1 MESTQS
7 QPPADDQNTGG
18 VSRPFD
24 RNSILA
30 AAGLAVILVVA
41 LSLRLYGI
49 SWHEGYD
56 YTPHPDERN
65 IISLIEGLD
74 YPTLGDLGDLLD
86 AERSP
91 WNPGQ
96 FAYGSF
102 PLYLLKIAHSLIP
115 GDVYDVWTV
124 GRGISALADV
134 CVVFL
139 TYLLGARLYGR
150 RQGLLAAALVSLAV
164 IHIQLSH
171 FLTFD
176 IVLGL
181 TTIAALYFMHRVAVG
196 GSLRDSV
203 IAGVIVGLG
212 LATKVSMAPMY
223 LALAMAHLLYV
234 MPALGA
240 AEGDKNEASRRIA
253 VAFMGLLAAGCA
265 SLATFIIVQPY
276 AIIDAPRFVADVT
289 EQSEMV
295 RRIRDYPYTR
305 QYIDTAAYLY
315 HVRQLAA
322 FGLGWPLGVVA
333 WAGLLYASL
342 RGMRFYYGLA
352 YLVAGW
358 FIPMGLLLVSTG
370 IVFIAAASMIA
381 FAALVAT
388 LGVRSRESRG
398 TVLLL
403 SWVVPYLLV
412 TGAFQVKFT
421 RYLIP
426 ITPLLVL
433 FGAQMLFHLWEWAA
447 SYRRWL
453 RHVVATAMIAL
464 VAVTGLYALAYTG
477 VYQVLHTAVRSS
489 EWLNRNAPADS
500 VILMEHWEEGL
511 PDMGRYDVPRLPVY
525 ENDTPHKLDGMAA
538 DLARADYVLFYSNR
552 LYGAIT
558 RLPERYPVT
567 SAYYRLLFGGELGY
581 QLANVETTY
590 PNLAGVTLVDDT
602 YGRPGLPT
610 PKGQEPPPGLNINL
624 GYADESFSAYDH
636 PKGLV
641 FENVEQLDA
650 DTIRERVL
658 DAAGDDPF
666 GLEDLRVPTPTVPK
680 PVGLLLSED
689 DLRAQRAGG
698 TWTDIVDPDGLG
710 SRMPVVAWLVVMQL
724 MALAIL
730 PIALAV
736 FRSLPDGGY
745 LLAKLLGILV
755 VSLVAWMLAS
765 LQWMAFSFGSVLV
778 GIGAVALASCVA
790 LAFTWSSFW
799 SFFRER
805 WRVIAICELVFIAAF
820 LAFVV
825 VRMANPDLWHQWQGG
840 EKPMD
845 TAYLNAVLKSSFMP
859 PYDPWYAG
867 GYLNYYYW
875 GQFIVASFIHMTG
888 IDTAVA
894 VNLAVPM
901 FFALT
906 VGGAFS
912 VVYNLAEAARVR
924 LPRRSARSAIDDDE
938 VEDGHSH
945 DNFGKDPNAFA
956 WSPVV
961 AGVAAALFV
970 AVIGNLDGAIQSLD
984 ILLRLFATVVG
995 KLYDVIRGSES
1006 LLQVFPLSEPL
1017 GEFNFWRSSRM
1028 MPPDPPGHEITEF
1041 PFFTF
1046 LFADLHAHLM
1056 AMPFTLLVIGAAL
1069 AVVLR
1074 ARSTERVG
1082 GRLAGMGWGLA
1093 DFAQVA
1099 VLGVVVGALRPLNT
1113 WDYPTYLLL
1122 SMAAVLLAG
1131 VLRTGGVNLVV
1142 IVEAAVKGLLIIL
1155 IGFVVFLPYHVN
1167 YETAF
1172 SSIESTTNQT
1182 VLWQFLL
1189 IAGLFVFVIGS
1200 FVVNESRS
1208 WLFESG
1214 RIVWRPF
1221 SGLVAI
1227 PERAG
1232 ASGVDGAHHWW
1243 IGVVRLA
1250 LVVLG
1255 LCAIGLVVVL
1265 KLVEI
1270 TGSTTPFVFALV
1282 VLALATAIRI
1292 VFSARRDAPQTVFAL
1307 LLALTAF
1314 CVVIGV
1320 DIYRVE
1326 SDIDRQ
1332 NTVFKFYL
1340 QVWVLLALASAYM
1353 LWLLWHGRSGSL
1365 DSLPKGKKVWLGCL
1379 AVLLVCVSVYPVLG
1393 THDRLGVRFDTTVSL
1408 TLDGMAF
1415 MRDGQEYADRRGPI
1429 DLTADYEAIRWI
1441 QQNVEGSPVML
1452 EGVTPTYRWGGRVS
1466 IYTGLPNIVGWE
1478 WHQEQQRWNYRET
1491 VDQRIRQVARIY
1503 NTQSPQEAL
1512 DIMRKYDV
1520 EYVYLGK
1527 VERLYYDP
1535 TGLAKFD
1542 TGLDGALEQV
1552 YENRDVRVF
1561 RVRE

>member
-1 MESTQS
+1 MQS
-7 QPPADDQNTGG
+7 EPSVEEPSEGRA
-18 VSRPFD
+18 SRPFD
-24 RNSILA
+24 RTSILVA
-30 AAGLAVILVVA
+30 TTLVVILVVA

-49 SWHEGYD
+49 NWDEGYG
-56 YTPHPDERN
+56 YSPHPDERN
-65 IISLIEGLD
+65 ISLPDRGPGVIPRPVILAH
-74 YPTLGDLGDLLD
+74 LLD
-86 AERSP
+86 AEKSP
-91 WNPGQ
+91 WNPGR

-102 PLYLLKIAHSLIP
+102 PLYLLKIARSLIP
-115 GDVYDVWTV
+115 GDVYDVSTV

-176 IVLGL
+176 IVLGF

-196 GSLRDSV
+196 GRLRDSV

-240 AEGDKNEASRRIA
+240 AEGDRNEASRRIG

-276 AIIDAPRFVADVT
+276 AIIDASRFVTDVT

-342 RGMRFYYGLA
+342 RGMRFYYGII
-352 YLVAGW
+352 YLVVGW
-358 FIPMGLLLVSTG
+358 LIPMGLLLVSTG

-403 SWVVPYLLV
+403 SWIVPYLLV

-426 ITPLLVL
+426 VTPLLVL
-433 FGAQMLFHLWEWAA
+433 FGAQMLFHLWEWVA

-453 RHVVATAMIAL
+453 RHVVAAVMIAL
-464 VAVTGLYALAYTG
+464 VVATGLYALAYMG
-477 VYQVLHTAVRSS
+477 IYQVPHTAVRSS
-489 EWLNRNAPADS
+489 EWLNQNAPAES
-500 VILMEHWEEGL
+500 VILMEHWEEGIPNL
-511 PDMGRYDVPRLPVY
+511 GRYEVPRLPVY
-525 ENDTPHKLDGMAA
+525 ETDVPSKLDGLAA
-538 DLARADYVLFYSNR
+538 ELARADYILFYSNR
-552 LYGAIT
+552 LYGTIT

-567 SAYYRLLFGGELGY
+567 SAYYRLLFGGDLGY
-581 QLANVETTY
+581 RLANVETTY

-636 PKGLV
+636 PKGLI
-641 FENVEQLDA
+641 FENVERFDA
-650 DTIRERVL
+650 DTIRDRIL

-666 GLEDLRVPTPTVPK
+666 GVVEPVKPIAVDPK

-698 TWTDIVDPDGLG
+698 TWADIVDPDGIG
-710 SRMPVVAWLVVMQL
+710 SKMPVVAWLVVMQL

-730 PIALAV
+730 PVALAV
-736 FRSLPDGGY
+736 FRPLPDRGY

-765 LQWMAFSFGSVLV
+765 LQWMAFSFGAVLV
-778 GIGAVALASCVA
+778 GIGTVALVSCVV
-790 LAFTWSSFW
+790 LVFTWSSFW
-799 SFFRER
+799 SFVRER
-805 WRVIAICELVFIAAF
+805 WRVIAICELVFIVAF
-820 LAFVV
+820 LAFVA

-912 VVYNLAEAARVR
+912 VVYNLAEGARAR
-924 LPRRSARSAIDDDE
+924 LPRRQARAGPGDVPE
-938 VEDGHSH
+938 KNQKG
-945 DNFGKDPNAFA
+945 FA
-956 WSPVV
+956 WSPVL

-970 AVIGNLDGAIQSLD
+970 TVIGNLDGAIQSLE
-984 ILLRLFATVVG
+984 ILLRLFATVIE

-1006 LLQVFPLSEPL
+1006 LLQMFPLSEPL

-1056 AMPFTLLVIGAAL
+1056 AMPFTVLVVGAAL

-1074 ARSTERVG
+1074 ARGSERG
-1082 GRLAGMGWGLA
+1082 SGRLAGMGWGMT
-1093 DFAQVA
+1093 DVAQVA
-1099 VLGVVVGALRPLNT
+1099 VLGVAVGALRPLNT

-1131 VLRTGGVNLVV
+1131 VLRNGGLNLLVM
-1142 IVEAAVKGLLIIL
+1142 VEAAVKGMLIFL
-1155 IGFVVFLPYHVN
+1155 IGFVAFLPYHVN

-1172 SSIESTTNQT
+1172 SSIEGTTNQT

-1200 FVVNESRS
+1200 FRGQRVAQSGSSIWDES
-1208 WLFESG
+1208 
-1214 RIVWRPF
+1214 
-1221 SGLVAI
+1221 
-1227 PERAG
+1227 
-1232 ASGVDGAHHWW
+1232 SGV
-1243 IGVVRLA
+1243 LSPNS
-1250 LVVLG
+1250 L
-1255 LCAIGLVVVL
+1255 
-1265 KLVEI
+1265 
-1270 TGSTTPFVFALV
+1270 
-1282 VLALATAIRI
+1282 
-1292 VFSARRDAPQTVFAL
+1292 
-1307 LLALTAF
+1307 
-1314 CVVIGV
+1314 
-1320 DIYRVE
+1320 
-1326 SDIDRQ
+1326 
-1332 NTVFKFYL
+1332 
-1340 QVWVLLALASAYM
+1340 
-1353 LWLLWHGRSGSL
+1353 RSQCG
-1365 DSLPKGKKVWLGCL
+1365 
-1379 AVLLVCVSVYPVLG
+1379 
-1393 THDRLGVRFDTTVSL
+1393 
-1408 TLDGMAF
+1408 
-1415 MRDGQEYADRRGPI
+1415 
-1429 DLTADYEAIRWI
+1429 
-1441 QQNVEGSPVML
+1441 
-1452 EGVTPTYRWGGRVS
+1452 
-1466 IYTGLPNIVGWE
+1466 
-1478 WHQEQQRWNYRET
+1478 
-1491 VDQRIRQVARIY
+1491 
-1503 NTQSPQEAL
+1503 
-1512 DIMRKYDV
+1512 
-1520 EYVYLGK
+1520 
-1527 VERLYYDP
+1527 
-1535 TGLAKFD
+1535 
-1542 TGLDGALEQV
+1542 
-1552 YENRDVRVF
+1552 
-1561 RVRE
+1561 

>member
-7 QPPADDQNTGG
+7 QPPADEQDAGG
-18 VSRPFD
+18 ASRPFD

-30 AAGLAVILVVA
+30 ATALAVILVVA
-41 LSLRLYGI
+41 LALRLYGI
-49 SWHEGYD
+49 DWDEGYGHS
-56 YTPHPDERN
+56 PHPDERH
-65 IISLIEGLD
+65 IISLIDGIEF
-74 YPTLGDLGDLLD
+74 PTLGDLGDLLD

-102 PLYLLKIAHSLIP
+102 PLYLFKIAHSIIP

-124 GRGISALADV
+124 GRGLSALADV

-139 TYLLGARLYGR
+139 TYLLGASLYGK

-181 TTIAALYFMHRVAVG
+181 TSIAALYFMHRVAVG
-196 GSLRDSV
+196 GRLRDSV

-212 LATKVSMAPMY
+212 LATKVSMAPIY
-223 LALAMAHLLYV
+223 FALVVAHLLYV
-234 MPALGA
+234 LPVLGA
-240 AEGDKNEASRRIA
+240 TGGDRNEASRRIGM
-253 VAFMGLLAAGCA
+253 AFIGLLAAGCA
-265 SLATFIIVQPY
+265 SLATFMIVQPY
-276 AIIDAPRFVADVT
+276 AIIDASRFVADVT

-322 FGLGWPLGVVA
+322 FGLGWPLGMVA

-342 RGMRFYYGLA
+342 RGMRFYYGLM
-352 YLVAGW
+352 YLVVGW
-358 FIPMGLLLVSTG
+358 LIPMGLLLVSTG

-426 ITPLLVL
+426 VAPLLVL
-433 FGAQMLFHLWEWAA
+433 FGTQMLFHLWEWAA

-453 RHVVATAMIAL
+453 RHAVTAAMIAL
-464 VAVTGLYALAYTG
+464 AAVTGLYALAYLG
-477 VYQVLHTAVRSS
+477 VYQAPHTAVRSS
-489 EWLNRNAPADS
+489 EWIKRNVPEGS

-511 PDMGRYDVPRLPVY
+511 PDLGRYDVPRLPVY
-525 ENDTPHKLDGMAA
+525 EPDTPRKLDR
-538 DLARADYVLFYSNR
+538 LATELVRADYILFYSNR
-552 LYGAIT
+552 LYGTIT

-567 SAYYRLLFGGELGY
+567 SAYYRQLFGGELGY
-581 QLANVETTY
+581 RLANVETSY
-590 PNLAGVTLVDDT
+590 PNIAGVTLVDDT
-602 YGRPGLPT
+602 YGRPGLLT
-610 PKGQEPPPGLNINL
+610 PQGQETPPGLNINL
-624 GYADESFSAYDH
+624 GYADESFSVYDH

-641 FENVEQLDA
+641 FENVERLDA
-650 DTIRERVL
+650 DTIRERIL
-658 DAAGDDPF
+658 GAAGDDPF
-666 GLEDLRVPTPTVPK
+666 GLEDFRAATPMGPK
-680 PVGLLLSED
+680 QVGLLLSEE

-698 TWTDIVDPDGLG
+698 TWTDIVNPDGIA
-710 SRMPVVAWLVVMQL
+710 SRMPVLAWLVVMQL

-736 FRSLPDGGY
+736 FRSLPDAGY

-755 VSLVAWMLAS
+755 VSLVAWVLAS
-765 LQWMAFSFGSVLV
+765 LQWMAFSFGAVVV
-778 GIGAVALASCVA
+778 GVGAVGLASCVV
-790 LAFTWSSFW
+790 LGFTWSSFW
-799 SFFRER
+799 SFFHER
-805 WRVIAICELVFIAAF
+805 WRVIAICEVVFIVAF

-825 VRMANPDLWHQWQGG
+825 LRMANPDLWHQWQGG

-875 GQFIVASFIHMTG
+875 GQFIVASFIHATG

-912 VVYNLAEAARVR
+912 VVYNLAEAARTK
-924 LPRRSARSAIDDDE
+924 LSPRPAHRVPDDSFKK
-938 VEDGHSH
+938 GAS
-945 DNFGKDPNAFA
+945 AFA
-956 WSPVV
+956 WSPVL
-961 AGVAAALFV
+961 AGIAAALFV
-970 AVIGNLDGAIQSLD
+970 AVIGNLDGAIQSIENLWA
-984 ILLRLFATVVG
+984 FV
-995 KLYDVIRGSES
+995 
-1006 LLQVFPLSEPL
+1006 QSEPL
-1017 GEFNFWRSSRM
+1017 RGFDFWRSSRM
-1028 MPPDPPGHEITEF
+1028 MPPDPPGNEITEF

-1056 AMPFTLLVIGAAL
+1056 ALPFTVLVVGAAL

-1074 ARSTERVG
+1074 ARGSERG
-1082 GRLAGMGWGLA
+1082 RGRLAGMGWGIA

-1099 VLGVVVGALRPLNT
+1099 VLGVAVGALRPLNT

-1131 VLRTGGVNLVV
+1131 VLRTGGLNVV
-1142 IVEAAVKGLLIIL
+1142 VMVEAAIKSVLIFV
-1155 IGFVVFLPYHVN
+1155 IGFVVFLPYHLN

-1172 SSIESTTNQT
+1172 SSLEATTNQT
-1182 VLWQFLL
+1182 VLWQFML

-1200 FVVNESRS
+1200 FVVNESRG
-1208 WLFESG
+1208 WLLDLG

-1221 SGLVAI
+1221 SKLVEA
-1227 PERAG
+1227 PDVERT
-1232 ASGVDGAHHWW
+1232 HLKR
-1243 IGVVRLA
+1243 IGFVRTA

-1255 LCAIGLVVVL
+1255 LCAVGLVVVL

-1270 TGSTTPFVFALV
+1270 TGSTTPFVFAIV
-1282 VLALATAIRI
+1282 VLALATAVRI
-1292 VFSARRDAPQTVFAL
+1292 VFSSRLDAPQTVFAL

-1320 DIYRVE
+1320 DVYRVE
-1326 SDIDRQ
+1326 GDIDRM

-1353 LWLLWHGRSGSL
+1353 LWRLWHGRRGSL
-1365 DSLPKGKKVWLGCL
+1365 DSMPKWKKVWLGCL
-1379 AVLLVCVSVYPVLG
+1379 GVLVVCVSVYPVLG
-1393 THDRLGVRFDTTVSL
+1393 TMDRLLVRFDTTIPL
-1408 TLDGMAF
+1408 TLDGMAY
-1415 MRDGQEYADRRGPI
+1415 MRDGREYSDQRGTI

-1452 EGVTPTYRWGGRVS
+1452 EGVTPTYRWGGRIS

-1491 VDQRIRQVARIY
+1491 VDQRIREVERIY
-1503 NTQSPQEAL
+1503 NTPSPQEAL
-1512 DIMRKYDV
+1512 DIMREYGV

-1535 TGLAKFD
+1535 VGLAKFD
-1542 TGLDGALEQV
+1542 NGLDGALEQV
-1552 YENRDVRVF
+1552 YENRDVRIF

>member
-7 QPPADDQNTGG
+7 QPPADEQNAGG

-30 AAGLAVILVVA
+30 ATALAVILIVA
-41 LSLRLYGI
+41 LALRLYGI
-49 SWHEGYD
+49 DWDEGYR
-56 YTPHPDERN
+56 YSPHPDERN
-65 IISLIEGLD
+65 VISLIEGLD
-74 YPTLGDLGDLLD
+74 YPTPGDLGALLD

-102 PLYLLKIAHSLIP
+102 PLYLLKIAHSIIP
-115 GDVYDVWTV
+115 GDVYDVSTI

-139 TYLLGARLYGR
+139 TYLLGASLYGR

-176 IVLGL
+176 IALGL

-196 GSLRDSV
+196 GRMRDSL

-223 LALAMAHLLYV
+223 FALAMTHLLYV

-240 AEGDKNEASRRIA
+240 AEGDRNEASRHIG

-276 AIIDAPRFVADVT
+276 AIIDASRFVADIT

-295 RRIRDYPYTR
+295 RRIRDLPYTR
-305 QYIDTAAYLY
+305 QYIDTTAYMY

-352 YLVAGW
+352 YLIVGW
-358 FIPMGLLLVSTG
+358 LIPMGLLLISTG

-381 FAALVAT
+381 CAALVAT

-736 FRSLPDGGY
+736 FRSLPDRGY

-765 LQWMAFSFGSVLV
+765 LQWMAFSFGAVVV
-778 GIGAVALASCVA
+778 GIGAVALVSCVV

-805 WRVIAICELVFIAAF
+805 WRVIAICELVFIVAF
-820 LAFVV
+820 LAFVA

-912 VVYNLAEAARVR
+912 VVYNLAEGARAR
-924 LPRRSARSAIDDDE
+924 LPRRQARAGPGDVPE
-938 VEDGHSH
+938 KNQKG
-945 DNFGKDPNAFA
+945 FA
-956 WSPVV
+956 WSPVL

-970 AVIGNLDGAIQSLD
+970 TVIGNLDGAIQSLE
-984 ILLRLFATVVG
+984 ILLRLFATVIE

-1006 LLQVFPLSEPL
+1006 LLQMFPLSEPL

-1056 AMPFTLLVIGAAL
+1056 AMPFTVLVVGAAL

-1074 ARSTERVG
+1074 ARGAERG
-1082 GRLAGMGWGLA
+1082 SGRLAGMGWGLT
-1093 DFAQVA
+1093 DVAQVA

-1131 VLRTGGVNLVV
+1131 VLRNGGLNLPVM
-1142 IVEAAVKGLLIIL
+1142 VEAAVKAVLIFL
-1155 IGFVVFLPYHVN
+1155 IGFLVFLPYHVN

-1172 SSIESTTNQT
+1172 SSIEGTTNQT

-1200 FVVNESRS
+1200 FVVTKSRS
-1208 WLFESG
+1208 WLFDLG
-1214 RIVWRPF
+1214 RIVWHPF
-1221 SGLVAI
+1221 SKLVAV
-1227 PERAG
+1227 PMRPGQAG
-1232 ASGVDGAHHWW
+1232 VTDTHLSR
-1243 IGVVRLA
+1243 IRSVRLT

-1255 LCAIGLVVVL
+1255 LCLIGLVVVL

-1270 TGSTTPFVFALV
+1270 TGSTTPFVFALL
-1282 VLALATAIRI
+1282 VLALATAVRI
-1292 VFSARRDAPQTVFAL
+1292 VFSMRPDAPQTVFAL

-1320 DIYRVE
+1320 DIYRLE
-1326 SDIDRQ
+1326 GDSDRM
-1332 NTVFKFYL
+1332 NMVFKFYL

-1353 LWLLWHGRSGSL
+1353 LWRFWHGRSAAL
-1365 DSLPKGKKVWLGCL
+1365 EALPKWKKVWLGCL
-1379 AVLLVCVSVYPVLG
+1379 GVLLVCVSVYPVLG
-1393 THDRLGVRFDTTVSL
+1393 THHRLGVRFDTTIPL
-1408 TLDGMAF
+1408 TLDGMAY
-1415 MRDGQEYADRRGPI
+1415 MRDGQEYSDRRGTI
-1429 DLTADYEAIRWI
+1429 DLSADYEAIRWI
-1441 QQNVEGSPVML
+1441 QENVEGSPVML
-1452 EGVTPTYRWGGRVS
+1452 EAVTPFYRWGGRIS

-1478 WHQEQQRWNYRET
+1478 WHQKQQRWNYRET
-1491 VDQRIRQVARIY
+1491 VAMRVAEVARIF
-1503 NTQSPQEAL
+1503 NTLSAQEAL
-1512 DIMRKYDV
+1512 DIMHKYEV

-1527 VERLYYDP
+1527 VERLYYSP

-1542 TGLDGALEQV
+1542 GGLDGALEQV
-1552 YENRDVRVF
+1552 YENRDVRIF
-1561 RVRE
+1561 RVRK

>member
-1 MESTQS
+1 MENTQP
-7 QPPADDQNTGG
+7 QPPADEKTTGEFQ
-18 VSRPFD
+18 RPFD

-30 AAGLAVILVVA
+30 ATALAVILVVA
-41 LSLRLYGI
+41 LAFRLYGI
-49 SWHEGYD
+49 DWDEGYG
-56 YTPHPDERN
+56 YSPHPDERN
-65 IISLIEGLD
+65 VISLIEGID
-74 YPTLGDLGDLLD
+74 FPSPGDLGALLD

-91 WNPGQ
+91 WNPGR

-102 PLYLLKIAHSLIP
+102 PLYLLKIAHSIVP
-115 GDVYDVWTV
+115 GDLYEVRTI
-124 GRGISALADV
+124 GRGLSALADV

-150 RQGLLAAALVSLAV
+150 RQGLLAAGLVSLAV

-196 GSLRDSV
+196 GQLRDSV

-234 MPALGA
+234 VPVLGA
-240 AEGDKNEASRRIA
+240 AAGDRNESSRRIGT
-253 VAFMGLLAAGCA
+253 AFVGLLAAGCA

-276 AIIDAPRFVADVT
+276 AIIDASRFVADVT

-322 FGLGWPLGVVA
+322 FGLGWPLGIVA

-342 RGMRFYYGLA
+342 RGMRFYHGLV
-352 YLVAGW
+352 YLVVGW
-358 FIPMGLLLVSTG
+358 LIPMGLLLISTG

-426 ITPLLVL
+426 VTPLLVL

-447 SYRRWL
+447 ASHRRWH
-453 RHVVATAMIAL
+453 RHVVAAVMVAL
-464 VAVTGLYALAYTG
+464 VAVTGLYALAYMG
-477 VYQVLHTAVRSS
+477 VYQTLHTAVRSS
-489 EWLNRNAPADS
+489 EWLNRNAPEGS
-500 VILMEHWEEGL
+500 VILMEHWEEGV
-511 PDMGRYDVPRLPVY
+511 PDLGRYDVPRLPVY
-525 ENDTPHKLDGMAA
+525 ENDTPHKLDGMAD
-538 DLARADYVLFYSNR
+538 DLARADYILYYSNR
-552 LYGAIT
+552 LYGTIT

-567 SAYYRLLFGGELGY
+567 SAYYRLLFGGELGFR
-581 QLANVETTY
+581 LANVETSY

-610 PKGQEPPPGLNINL
+610 PEGQEKLPGLNINL

-641 FENVEQLDA
+641 FENVERLDA
-650 DTIRERVL
+650 DTIRDRIL
-658 DAAGDDPF
+658 DAAGDDLF
-666 GLEDLRVPTPTVPK
+666 GLESLGGLTQTASK
-680 PVGLLLSED
+680 QVGLLLSED
-689 DLRAQRAGG
+689 DLRVQRAGG
-698 TWTDIVDPDGLG
+698 TWTDIVKPEGIA
-710 SRMPVVAWLVVMQL
+710 SRMPVLAWLVVMQL

-745 LLAKLLGILV
+745 LLAKMLGILV

-765 LQWMAFSFGSVLV
+765 LQWMAFSFGAVMV
-778 GIGAVALASCVA
+778 GTGVVALASCVV
-790 LAFTWSSFW
+790 LGFTWSSFL

-805 WRVIAICELVFIAAF
+805 WRVIAICEVVFIVAF

-825 VRMANPDLWHQWQGG
+825 LRMANPDLWHQWQGG

-875 GQFIVASFIHMTG
+875 GQFIVASFIHATG

-912 VVYNLAEAARVR
+912 VVYNLTAAARAR
-924 LPRRSARSAIDDDE
+924 LSKAPANR
-938 VEDGHSH
+938 
-945 DNFGKDPNAFA
+945 DPDRPSSRGAGAFA
-956 WSPVV
+956 WSPVL

-970 AVIGNLDGAIQSLD
+970 TVIGNLDGAIQSLENLWAF
-984 ILLRLFATVVG
+984 I
-995 KLYDVIRGSES
+995 
-1006 LLQVFPLSEPL
+1006 QSEPL
-1017 GEFNFWRSSRM
+1017 REFDFWRSSRM
-1028 MPPDPPGHEITEF
+1028 MPPDPPGNEITEF

-1056 AMPFTLLVIGAAL
+1056 ALPFTVLVVGAAL

-1074 ARSTERVG
+1074 ASDTQEGG
-1082 GRLAGMGWGLA
+1082 GRLVRMGWGVA
-1093 DFAQVA
+1093 DFAQVV
-1099 VLGVVVGALRPLNT
+1099 VLGLAVGALRPLNT

-1131 VLRTGGVNLVV
+1131 VLRTGGLNLFVL
-1142 IVEAAVKGLLIIL
+1142 VETGVKAVLIFA
-1155 IGFVVFLPYHVN
+1155 IGFVVFLPYHLN

-1172 SSIESTTNQT
+1172 SSIEATTNQT

-1200 FVVNESRS
+1200 FVVNESRG
-1208 WLFESG
+1208 WLLDLG

-1221 SGLVAI
+1221 SKLVEAQ
-1227 PERAG
+1227 ERNG
-1232 ASGVDGAHHWW
+1232 APDLERSHRRW
-1243 IGVVRLA
+1243 IGIVRTA
-1250 LVVLG
+1250 LVSLG
-1255 LCAIGLVVVL
+1255 LGVIGLVVVL

-1282 VLALATAIRI
+1282 VLALATAVRI
-1292 VFSARRDAPQTVFAL
+1292 VFSPRLDAPQTVFAL

-1326 SDIDRQ
+1326 GDIDRM

-1353 LWLLWHGRSGSL
+1353 LWRLWHGRSGSL
-1365 DSLPKGKKVWLGCL
+1365 DSLPNWKKVWLGCL
-1379 AVLLVCVSVYPVLG
+1379 GVLVVCVSVYPVLG
-1393 THDRLGVRFDTTVSL
+1393 TLDRLPVRFDTTIPL
-1408 TLDGMAF
+1408 TLDGMAY
-1415 MRDGQEYADRRGPI
+1415 MRDGQDYSDQRGTI

-1466 IYTGLPNIVGWE
+1466 IYTGLPSIVGWE

-1491 VDQRIRQVARIY
+1491 VDLRIREVARIY
-1503 NTQSPQEAL
+1503 NALTPQEAL
-1512 DIMRKYDV
+1512 DIMRKYGV
-1520 EYVYLGK
+1520 EYVYVGK

-1535 TGLAKFD
+1535 NGLEKFD
-1542 TGLDGALEQV
+1542 NGLDGALEKV
-1552 YENRDVRVF
+1552 YENSDVRIFLVM
-1561 RVRE
+1561 E

>member
-1 MESTQS
+1 MENTQS
-7 QPPADDQNTGG
+7 QPPAVESSESTAG
-18 VSRPFD
+18 RPFD
-24 RNSILA
+24 RTSILVA
-30 AAGLAVILVVA
+30 TTLVVILVVA

-49 SWHEGYD
+49 NWHEGYGHS
-56 YTPHPDERN
+56 PHPDERN
-65 IISLIEGLD
+65 IVSLIEGLEF
-74 YPTLGDLGDLLD
+74 PTPGDLGDLLD

-91 WNPGQ
+91 WNPGR

-115 GDVYDVWTV
+115 GDVYDVSTV

-176 IVLGL
+176 IVLGF

-196 GSLRDSV
+196 GRLRDSV

-234 MPALGA
+234 IPALGA
-240 AEGDKNEASRRIA
+240 AEGDRNEASRRIG

-276 AIIDAPRFVADVT
+276 AIIDASRFVTDVT

-342 RGMRFYYGLA
+342 RGMRFYYGII
-352 YLVAGW
+352 YLVVGW
-358 FIPMGLLLVSTG
+358 LIPMGLLLVSTG

-381 FAALVAT
+381 YAALVAT

-403 SWVVPYLLV
+403 SWIVPYLLV

-426 ITPLLVL
+426 VTPLLVL
-433 FGAQMLFHLWEWAA
+433 FGAQMLFHLWEWVA

-453 RHVVATAMIAL
+453 RHVVAAVMIG
-464 VAVTGLYALAYTG
+464 VVVVSGLYALAYMG
-477 VYQVLHTAVRSS
+477 IYQVPHTAIRSS
-489 EWLNRNAPADS
+489 EWLNQNATADS
-500 VILMEHWEEGL
+500 VILMEHWEEGI
-511 PDMGRYDVPRLPVY
+511 PDLGQYEVPRLPVY
-525 ENDTPHKLDGMAA
+525 ETDTPHKFDGLAA
-538 DLARADYVLFYSNR
+538 ELARADYILFYSNR
-552 LYGAIT
+552 LYGTIT

-581 QLANVETTY
+581 QLANVETAY

-602 YGRPGLPT
+602 YGRPGLPK
-610 PKGQEPPPGLNINL
+610 PKGQETPPGLNFNL

-636 PKGLV
+636 PKGLI
-641 FENVEQLDA
+641 FENVERFDA
-650 DTIRERVL
+650 DTIRVRIL

-666 GLEDLRVPTPTVPK
+666 GVGEPVKPLAVDPK

-698 TWTDIVDPDGLG
+698 TWADIVNPDGIG
-710 SRMPVVAWLVVMQL
+710 SKMPVVAWLVVMQL

-730 PIALAV
+730 PVALAV
-736 FRSLPDGGY
+736 FRSLPDRGY

-765 LQWMAFSFGSVLV
+765 LQWMAFSFGAVVV
-778 GIGAVALASCVA
+778 GIGAVALVSCVV
-790 LAFTWSSFW
+790 LGFTWSSFW

-805 WRVIAICELVFIAAF
+805 WRVIAICELVFIVAF
-820 LAFVV
+820 LAFVA

-912 VVYNLAEAARVR
+912 VVYNLAEGARAKLSQRPAHRV
-924 LPRRSARSAIDDDE
+924 PDE
-938 VEDGHSH
+938 PSLKGAS
-945 DNFGKDPNAFA
+945 AFA
-956 WSPVV
+956 WSPVL

-970 AVIGNLDGAIQSLD
+970 TVIGNLDGAIQSLENLFSF
-984 ILLRLFATVVG
+984 LLN
-995 KLYDVIRGSES
+995 
-1006 LLQVFPLSEPL
+1006 EPL
-1017 GEFNFWRSSRM
+1017 REFDFWRSSRL
-1028 MPPDPPGHEITEF
+1028 MPPDPPGNEITEF

-1056 AMPFTLLVIGAAL
+1056 AMPFTVLVVGAAL

-1074 ARSTERVG
+1074 ARDPERG
-1082 GRLAGMGWGLA
+1082 SGRLAGMGWGMT
-1093 DFAQVA
+1093 DVAQV
-1099 VLGVVVGALRPLNT
+1099 VVVGITVGALRPLNT

-1131 VLRTGGVNLVV
+1131 VLRNGGLNLPVMF
-1142 IVEAAVKGLLIIL
+1142 EAAVKGVLIFL
-1155 IGFVVFLPYHVN
+1155 IGFLVFLPYHVN
-1167 YETAF
+1167 YEIAF
-1172 SSIESTTNQT
+1172 SSIEGTTNQT

-1200 FVVNESRS
+1200 FVVTESRS
-1208 WLFESG
+1208 WLFDLG

-1221 SGLVAI
+1221 SKLVAV
-1227 PERAG
+1227 PMRLG
-1232 ASGVDGAHHWW
+1232 QSGVTDTHLSR
-1243 IGVVRLA
+1243 IGSVRLT
-1250 LVVLG
+1250 LVVVGLG
-1255 LCAIGLVVVL
+1255 FIGLVVVL

-1270 TGSTTPFVFALV
+1270 TGSTTPFVFALL
-1282 VLALATAIRI
+1282 VLALATAVRI
-1292 VFSARRDAPQTVFAL
+1292 VFSSRPDAPQTVFAL

-1314 CVVIGV
+1314 CIVIGV
-1320 DIYRVE
+1320 DIYRIE
-1326 SDIDRQ
+1326 GDIERM

-1353 LWLLWHGRSGSL
+1353 LWRFWHGRSASL
-1365 DSLPKGKKVWLGCL
+1365 DALPKGKKVWLGCL
-1379 AVLLVCVSVYPVLG
+1379 GVLLVCVSVYPVLG
-1393 THDRLGVRFDTTVSL
+1393 THHRLGVRFDTTIPL

-1466 IYTGLPNIVGWE
+1466 IYTGLPNIAGWE
-1478 WHQEQQRWNYRET
+1478 WHQEQQRLNYRET

-1503 NTQSPQEAL
+1503 NTPSPQEAL
-1512 DIMRKYDV
+1512 DIMRKYGV

-1552 YENRDVRVF
+1552 YENRDVRIF

>member
-7 QPPADDQNTGG
+7 QPPADETSTGG
-18 VSRPFD
+18 ASRPFD
-24 RNSILA
+24 RNSILVA
-30 AAGLAVILVVA
+30 TALVVILLVA
-41 LSLRLYGI
+41 LALRLYGI
-49 SWHEGYD
+49 GWDEGYG
-56 YTPHPDERN
+56 YSPHPDERH
-65 IISLIEGLD
+65 IISLIEGIEF
-74 YPTLGDLGDLLD
+74 PTPGDLGDLLD

-102 PLYLLKIAHSLIP
+102 PLYLFKIVESLIP
-115 GDVYDVWTV
+115 DDVYNARTI

-181 TTIAALYFMHRVAVG
+181 TSIAALYFMHRVAVG
-196 GSLRDSV
+196 GRLRDSV

-212 LATKVSMAPMY
+212 LATKVSMAPMF

-234 MPALGA
+234 LPVFRTAGG
-240 AEGDKNEASRRIA
+240 ERNEVSRRIGM
-253 VAFMGLLAAGCA
+253 AFIGLLAAGCA
-265 SLATFIIVQPY
+265 SLATFIIAQPY
-276 AIIDAPRFVADVT
+276 AIIDASRFVADVT

-295 RRIRDYPYTR
+295 RRIRDLPYTR

-315 HVRQLAA
+315 YARQLAA
-322 FGLGWPLGVVA
+322 FGLGWPLGIVA

-342 RGMRFYYGLA
+342 RGMRFYYGLI
-352 YLVAGW
+352 YLVVGW
-358 FIPMGLLLVSTG
+358 LIPMGLLLVSTG
-370 IVFIAAASMIA
+370 AVVIAAAAMIA
-381 FAALVAT
+381 FAALIAT
-388 LGVRSRESRG
+388 LRVRSRESRG

-412 TGAFQVKFT
+412 TGAFHVKFT

-426 ITPLLVL
+426 VTPLLVL
-433 FGAQMLFHLWEWAA
+433 FGAQMLFQLWEWAGT
-447 SYRRWL
+447 YRRWL
-453 RHVVATAMIAL
+453 RHAVAAAMVAL

-477 VYQVLHTAVRSS
+477 VYQTLHTAVRSS
-489 EWLNRNAPADS
+489 EWIKRNVPEGS
-500 VILMEHWEEGL
+500 VILMEHWEEGV
-511 PDMGRYDVPRLPVY
+511 PDLGRYDVPRLPVY
-525 ENDTPHKLDGMAA
+525 EPDTPRKLDRLAD
-538 DLARADYVLFYSNR
+538 DLAQADYILFYSNR
-552 LYGAIT
+552 LYGTIT

-567 SAYYRLLFGGELGY
+567 SAYYRQLFGGELGY
-581 QLANVETTY
+581 RLANVETAY

-610 PKGQEPPPGLNINL
+610 PEGQEKPPGLHINL
-624 GYADESFSAYDH
+624 GYADESFSVYDH

-641 FENVEQLDA
+641 FENVERLGA
-650 DTIRERVL
+650 DTIRERIL

-666 GLEDLRVPTPTVPK
+666 GLESLGRPTQTAPK

-698 TWTDIVDPDGLG
+698 TWTDIVKPDGIA
-710 SRMPVVAWLVVMQL
+710 SRMPVLAWLVVMQL
-724 MALAIL
+724 MALSVL

-755 VSLVAWMLAS
+755 VSLVAWLLAS

-778 GIGAVALASCVA
+778 GIGTVAVASCVV
-790 LAFTWSSFW
+790 LPFTWSSFW

-805 WRVIAICELVFIAAF
+805 WRVIAICEVVFVAAF

-825 VRMANPDLWHQWQGG
+825 LRMANPDLWHPWQGG

-875 GQFIVASFIHMTG
+875 GQFIVASFIHATG

-912 VVYNLAEAARVR
+912 VVYNLAE
-924 LPRRSARSAIDDDE
+924 SARTKLSKRPAHRAP
-938 VEDGHSH
+938 DGASSK
-945 DNFGKDPNAFA
+945 GASAFA

-961 AGVAAALFV
+961 AGTAAALFV
-970 AVIGNLDGAIQSLD
+970 TVIGNLDGAIQSIENLWAF
-984 ILLRLFATVVG
+984 I
-995 KLYDVIRGSES
+995 
-1006 LLQVFPLSEPL
+1006 QSEPL
-1017 GEFNFWRSSRM
+1017 RGFDFWRSSRM
-1028 MPPDPPGHEITEF
+1028 MPPDPPGFEITEF

-1056 AMPFTLLVIGAAL
+1056 ALPFTVLVVGAGL

-1074 ARSTERVG
+1074 ARGTERGG
-1082 GRLAGMGWGLA
+1082 GRLAGMGWGIA

-1099 VLGVVVGALRPLNT
+1099 VLGVAVGALRPLNT

-1131 VLRTGGVNLVV
+1131 VLRTGGLNLLV
-1142 IVEAAVKGLLIIL
+1142 IVEAGVKAVLIFV
-1155 IGFVVFLPYHVN
+1155 IGFVVFLPYHAN

-1172 SSIESTTNQT
+1172 SSIEATTNQT

-1200 FVVNESRS
+1200 FVVNESRG
-1208 WLFESG
+1208 WLTDLG

-1221 SGLVAI
+1221 AKLVEA
-1227 PERAG
+1227 PDAERT
-1232 ASGVDGAHHWW
+1232 HRKW
-1243 IGVVRLA
+1243 IGFVRIA

-1255 LCAIGLVVVL
+1255 LCAVGLAVVL

-1270 TGSTTPFVFALV
+1270 TGSTTPFVFVLV
-1282 VLALATAIRI
+1282 VLALATAARI
-1292 VFSARRDAPQTVFAL
+1292 VFSPRMDAPQTVFAL

-1320 DIYRVE
+1320 DVYRVE
-1326 SDIDRQ
+1326 GDIDRM

-1353 LWLLWHGRSGSL
+1353 LWKLWHGWRGPL
-1365 DSLPKGKKVWLGCL
+1365 DSLPKWTKVWLGGL
-1379 AVLLVCVSVYPVLG
+1379 GVLVVCVSVYPVLG
-1393 THDRLGVRFDTTVSL
+1393 TMDRLPVRFDTTIPL
-1408 TLDGMAF
+1408 TLDGMAY
-1415 MRDGQEYADRRGPI
+1415 MRDGQEYSDQRGTI

-1466 IYTGLPNIVGWE
+1466 IYTGLPSIVGWE

-1491 VDQRIRQVARIY
+1491 VDPRIREVARIY
-1503 NTQSPQEAL
+1503 NALSNQEAL
-1512 DIMRKYDV
+1512 EIMRKYDV

-1535 TGLAKFD
+1535 SGLAKFD
-1542 TGLDGALEQV
+1542 NGLDGALEQV
-1552 YENRDVRVF
+1552 YKNRDVRIF

>member
-7 QPPADDQNTGG
+7 QPSA
-18 VSRPFD
+18 VESSMSAASRPFD
-24 RNSILA
+24 RTSILFA
-30 AAGLAVILVVA
+30 AALVVILIVA
-41 LSLRLYGI
+41 LAMRLYAI
-49 SWHEGYD
+49 DWDEEYGYS
-56 YTPHPDERN
+56 PHPDERS
-65 IISLIEGLD
+65 ILSLIEDLEF
-74 YPTLGDLGDLLD
+74 PTPGNIGDLLD
-86 AERSP
+86 AEKSP
-91 WNPGQ
+91 WNPKR

-102 PLYLLKIAHSLIP
+102 SPYLLKIAHALIP
-115 GDVYDVWTV
+115 GDMYELRMI
-124 GRGISALADV
+124 GRGVSALADV
-134 CVVFL
+134 GVVFL

-150 RQGLLAAALVSLAV
+150 RQGLLAAALVALAV

-171 FLTFD
+171 FLTVD
-176 IVLGL
+176 IVLGF

-196 GSLRDSV
+196 GRLRDSV

-212 LATKVSMAPMY
+212 MATKVSLAPIY
-223 LALAMAHLLYV
+223 LALAMAHMLYV
-234 MPALGA
+234 VPVLGA
-240 AEGDKNEASRRIA
+240 AKGDTNEASRRIA
-253 VAFMGLLAAGCA
+253 VAITGLLAAGCA

-276 AIIDAPRFVADVT
+276 AIIDASRFVADVT

-342 RGMRFYYGLA
+342 RGMRFYYGII
-352 YLVAGW
+352 YLVVGW
-358 FIPMGLLLVSTG
+358 LVPMGLLLISTG

-388 LGVRSRESRG
+388 LGVRSAESRG

-403 SWVVPYLLV
+403 SWVVPYLLA

-426 ITPLLVL
+426 VTPLLIV
-433 FGAQMLFHLWEWAA
+433 FGAQMLFHLWQWAA

-453 RHVVATAMIAL
+453 RYVVAAVMVGL

-477 VYQVLHTAVRSS
+477 VYRAPHTAIRSA
-489 EWLNRNAPADS
+489 EWLNRNAPAGS
-500 VILMEHWEEGL
+500 VILMEHWEEGIPGL
-511 PDMGRYDVPRLPVY
+511 ERYEVPRLPVY
-525 ENDTPHKLDGMAA
+525 ETDTPYKLDGLSA
-538 DLARADYVLFYSNR
+538 DLARADYILFYSNR
-552 LYGAIT
+552 MYGAIT

-581 QLANVETTY
+581 RIANVETTY

-602 YGRPGLPT
+602 YERPGLPT
-610 PKGQEPPPGLNINL
+610 PMGSGKPPGRNINL

-641 FENVEQLDA
+641 FENVERFDA
-650 DTIRERVL
+650 DTIRDRIL
-658 DAAGDDPF
+658 DAAGHDPF
-666 GLEDLRVPTPTVPK
+666 GVGEPVKPIAVDPK
-680 PVGLLLSED
+680 PVGLLLSEN
-689 DLRAQRAGG
+689 DLQAQRAGG
-698 TWTDIVDPDGLG
+698 TWADIVDPDGIG
-710 SRMPVVAWLVVMQL
+710 SKMPVVAWLVVMQL

-730 PIALAV
+730 PVALAV

-765 LQWMAFSFGSVLV
+765 LQWMAFSFGAVVV
-778 GIGAVALASCVA
+778 GIGAVALASYVA
-790 LAFTWSSFW
+790 LVFTWSSVW

-805 WRVIAICELVFIAAF
+805 WKVIAICELVFIAAF

-875 GQFIVASFIHMTG
+875 GQFIVASFIHATG
-888 IDTAVA
+888 IDTTVA

-912 VVYNLAEAARVR
+912 VVYNLAVGTRARFPQR
-924 LPRRSARSAIDDDE
+924 LARAGPNDASR
-938 VEDGHSH
+938 
-945 DNFGKDPNAFA
+945 KDASAFA
-956 WSPVV
+956 WSPVI
-961 AGVAAALFV
+961 AGLAAALFV
-970 AVIGNLDGAIQSLD
+970 TVIGNIDGAIQSLEN
-984 ILLRLFATVVG
+984 LLRFVLN
-995 KLYDVIRGSES
+995 
-1006 LLQVFPLSEPL
+1006 EPL
-1017 GEFNFWRSSRM
+1017 GGFDFWRSSRM
-1028 MPPDPPGHEITEF
+1028 MPPGNEITEF

-1056 AMPFTLLVIGAAL
+1056 AMPFTILVVGVAL

-1074 ARSTERVG
+1074 ARDSERG
-1082 GRLAGMGWGLA
+1082 SGRLASMGWGMT
-1093 DFAQVA
+1093 DVAQVA
-1099 VLGVVVGALRPLNT
+1099 VLGVAVGALRPLNT

-1131 VLRTGGVNLVV
+1131 VLRTGGLNFLV
-1142 IVEAAVKGLLIIL
+1142 IVEATVKAVLIFL

-1189 IAGLFVFVIGS
+1189 IAGLFVFIIGS
-1200 FVVNESRS
+1200 FVVNESRG
-1208 WLFESG
+1208 WLFGLG

-1221 SGLVAI
+1221 SKLVAA
-1227 PERAG
+1227 PERTG
-1232 ASGVDGAHHWW
+1232 ASGVARTHRKW
-1243 IGVVRLA
+1243 IGIVRLA

-1255 LCAIGLVVVL
+1255 LCSIGLVVAL

-1270 TGSTTPFVFALV
+1270 TGSTTPFVFALL
-1282 VLALATAIRI
+1282 VLALATAVRI
-1292 VFSARRDAPQTVFAL
+1292 VFSTRPDAPQTVFSL

-1326 SDIDRQ
+1326 GDSDRM

-1353 LWLLWHGRSGSL
+1353 LWRLWHGRTSSL
-1365 DSLPKGKKVWLGCL
+1365 DALPRGKKVWLGCL
-1379 AVLLVCVSVYPVLG
+1379 AVLLACVSVYPVLG
-1393 THDRLGVRFDTTVSL
+1393 THDRLRIRFDTTIPL
-1408 TLDGMAF
+1408 TLDGMAY
-1415 MRDGQEYADRRGPI
+1415 MRDGQQHSDQRGTI
-1429 DLTADYEAIRWI
+1429 DLSADYDAIRWI

-1452 EGVTPTYRWGGRVS
+1452 EAVTPIYRWGGRVS
-1466 IYTGLPNIVGWE
+1466 IYTGLPNIAGWE
-1478 WHQEQQRWNYRET
+1478 WHQKQQRWNYAET
-1491 VDQRIRQVARIY
+1491 VSKRIAEVARIY
-1503 NTQSPQEAL
+1503 NTPSSQEAL
-1512 DIMRKYDV
+1512 DIMRKYGV
-1520 EYVYLGK
+1520 EYVYLGQ
-1527 VERLYYDP
+1527 VERLYYNP
-1535 TGLAKFD
+1535 VGLAKFD

-1552 YENRDVRVF
+1552 YENRDVRIF
-1561 RVRE
+1561 RLRE

>member
-7 QPPADDQNTGG
+7 QPPAVESSESTAG
-18 VSRPFD
+18 RPFD
-24 RNSILA
+24 RTSILVA
-30 AAGLAVILVVA
+30 TTLVVILVVA

-49 SWHEGYD
+49 NWHEGYGHS
-56 YTPHPDERN
+56 PHPDERN
-65 IISLIEGLD
+65 IVSLIEGLEF
-74 YPTLGDLGDLLD
+74 PTPGDLGDLLD

-91 WNPGQ
+91 WNPGR

-115 GDVYDVWTV
+115 GDVYDVSTV

-134 CVVFL
+134 FVVFL

-176 IVLGL
+176 IVLGF

-196 GSLRDSV
+196 GRLRDSV

-212 LATKVSMAPMY
+212 MSTKVSMAPMY

-240 AEGDKNEASRRIA
+240 AEGDRNEASRRIG

-276 AIIDAPRFVADVT
+276 AIIDASRFVADFT

-342 RGMRFYYGLA
+342 RGMRFYYGII
-352 YLVAGW
+352 YLVVGW
-358 FIPMGLLLVSTG
+358 LIPMGLLLVSTG

-426 ITPLLVL
+426 VTPLLVL
-433 FGAQMLFHLWEWAA
+433 FGAQMLFHLWEWVA

-453 RHVVATAMIAL
+453 RHVVAAVMIAL
-464 VAVTGLYALAYTG
+464 VTATCLYALAYMG
-477 VYQVLHTAVRSS
+477 IYQVPHTAIRSS
-489 EWLNRNAPADS
+489 EWLNQNATADS
-500 VILMEHWEEGL
+500 VILMEHWEEGIPNL
-511 PDMGRYDVPRLPVY
+511 GQYEVPRLPVY
-525 ENDTPHKLDGMAA
+525 ETDTPHKLDGLAA
-538 DLARADYVLFYSNR
+538 ELARADYILFYSNR
-552 LYGAIT
+552 LYGTIT

-581 QLANVETTY
+581 QLANVETAY

-602 YGRPGLPT
+602 YERPGLPT
-610 PKGQEPPPGLNINL
+610 PEGQETPPGLNFNL

-636 PKGLV
+636 PKGLI
-641 FENVEQLDA
+641 FENVERFDA
-650 DTIRERVL
+650 DTIRVRIL
-658 DAAGDDPF
+658 DAAGDNPF
-666 GLEDLRVPTPTVPK
+666 GVGEPVKPLAVDPK

-698 TWTDIVDPDGLG
+698 TWADIVDPDGIG
-710 SRMPVVAWLVVMQL
+710 SKMPVVAWLVVMQL

-730 PIALAV
+730 PVALAV
-736 FRSLPDGGY
+736 FRSLPDRGY

-755 VSLVAWMLAS
+755 VSLVAWTLAS
-765 LQWMAFSFGSVLV
+765 LQWMAFSFGAVVV
-778 GIGAVALASCVA
+778 GIGTVALVSCFV

-799 SFFRER
+799 SFVRER
-805 WRVIAICELVFIAAF
+805 WRVIAICELVFIVAF
-820 LAFVV
+820 LAFVA

-912 VVYNLAEAARVR
+912 VVYNLAEAARAKLSQRPAHRV
-924 LPRRSARSAIDDDE
+924 PDE
-938 VEDGHSH
+938 PSLKGAS
-945 DNFGKDPNAFA
+945 AFA
-956 WSPVV
+956 WSPVL

-970 AVIGNLDGAIQSLD
+970 TVIGNLDGAIQSLENLFSF
-984 ILLRLFATVVG
+984 LLN
-995 KLYDVIRGSES
+995 
-1006 LLQVFPLSEPL
+1006 EPL
-1017 GEFNFWRSSRM
+1017 REFDFWRSSRL
-1028 MPPDPPGHEITEF
+1028 MPPDPPGNEITEF

-1056 AMPFTLLVIGAAL
+1056 AMPFTVLVVGAAL

-1074 ARSTERVG
+1074 ARDSERG
-1082 GRLAGMGWGLA
+1082 SGRLAGMGWGMT
-1093 DFAQVA
+1093 DVAQV
-1099 VLGVVVGALRPLNT
+1099 VVVGITVGALRPLNT

-1131 VLRTGGVNLVV
+1131 VLRNGGLNLLVM
-1142 IVEAAVKGLLIIL
+1142 VEAAVKGVLIFL
-1155 IGFVVFLPYHVN
+1155 IGFLVFLPYHVN

-1172 SSIESTTNQT
+1172 SSIEGTTNQT

-1200 FVVNESRS
+1200 FVVTESRS
-1208 WLFESG
+1208 WLFDLG

-1221 SGLVAI
+1221 SKLVAV
-1227 PERAG
+1227 PMRLG
-1232 ASGVDGAHHWW
+1232 QSGVTGTHLNR
-1243 IGVVRLA
+1243 IGSLRLA
-1250 LVVLG
+1250 PVVVGLG
-1255 LCAIGLVVVL
+1255 FIGLVVVL

-1270 TGSTTPFVFALV
+1270 TGSTTPFVFALL
-1282 VLALATAIRI
+1282 VLALATAVRI
-1292 VFSARRDAPQTVFAL
+1292 VFSSRPDAPQTVFAL

-1314 CVVIGV
+1314 CIVIGV
-1320 DIYRVE
+1320 DIYRIE
-1326 SDIDRQ
+1326 GDIERM

-1353 LWLLWHGRSGSL
+1353 LWRFWHGRSGSL
-1365 DSLPKGKKVWLGCL
+1365 DSLPKGKKLWLGCL

-1393 THDRLGVRFDTTVSL
+1393 THDRLGVRFAATVPL

-1466 IYTGLPNIVGWE
+1466 IYTGLPNIAGWE

-1491 VDQRIRQVARIY
+1491 VDQRIRQVALIY
-1503 NTQSPQEAL
+1503 NTPSTQEAL
-1512 DIMRKYDV
+1512 DIMRKYGV
-1520 EYVYLGK
+1520 EYVYLGR

>member
-7 QPPADDQNTGG
+7 QPPAVESSESTAG
-18 VSRPFD
+18 RPFD
-24 RNSILA
+24 RTSILVA
-30 AAGLAVILVVA
+30 TTLVVILVVA

-49 SWHEGYD
+49 NWHEGYGHS
-56 YTPHPDERN
+56 PHPDERN
-65 IISLIEGLD
+65 IIFLVEDLEF
-74 YPTLGDLGDLLD
+74 PTPGDLGALLD
-86 AERSP
+86 AGRSP

-134 CVVFL
+134 FVVFL

-176 IVLGL
+176 IVLGF

-196 GSLRDSV
+196 GRLRDSV

-212 LATKVSMAPMY
+212 MSTKVSMAPMF

-234 MPALGA
+234 MPALGV
-240 AEGDKNEASRRIA
+240 AEGDRNEASRRIA

-352 YLVAGW
+352 YLIVGW
-358 FIPMGLLLVSTG
+358 LIPMGLLFVSTG

-381 FAALVAT
+381 FAALVAS
-388 LGVRSRESRG
+388 LRVRSRESRG

-426 ITPLLVL
+426 ITPLLIL

-453 RHVVATAMIAL
+453 RHAVAAVMIAL
-464 VAVTGLYALAYTG
+464 VAVTGLYALAYTA
-477 VYQVLHTAVRSS
+477 VYRAPHTAVRSS
-489 EWLNRNAPADS
+489 EWLNQNAPADS

-581 QLANVETTY
+581 RLANVETSY

-602 YGRPGLPT
+602 YERPGLPT
-610 PKGQEPPPGLNINL
+610 PEGQEKPPGLNINL

-641 FENVEQLDA
+641 FENVERLDS
-650 DTIRERVL
+650 DSIRERVL

-666 GLEDLRVPTPTVPK
+666 GLEDSMVPTPTVPK

-724 MALAIL
+724 MALAVL

-755 VSLVAWMLAS
+755 VSLVAWTLAS
-765 LQWMAFSFGSVLV
+765 LQWMAFSFGAVVV
-778 GIGAVALASCVA
+778 GIGAVALVSCFV

-805 WRVIAICELVFIAAF
+805 WRVIAICELVFIVAF
-820 LAFVV
+820 LAFVA

-912 VVYNLAEAARVR
+912 VVYNLAEGARAKLSQRPAHRV
-924 LPRRSARSAIDDDE
+924 PDE
-938 VEDGHSH
+938 PSLKGAS
-945 DNFGKDPNAFA
+945 AFA
-956 WSPVV
+956 WSPVL

-970 AVIGNLDGAIQSLD
+970 TVIGNLDGAIQSLENLFSF
-984 ILLRLFATVVG
+984 LLN
-995 KLYDVIRGSES
+995 
-1006 LLQVFPLSEPL
+1006 EPL
-1017 GEFNFWRSSRM
+1017 REFDFWRSSRL
-1028 MPPDPPGHEITEF
+1028 MPPDPPGNEITEF

-1056 AMPFTLLVIGAAL
+1056 ALPFTILVVGVAL

-1074 ARSTERVG
+1074 ATSTLRG
-1082 GRLAGMGWGLA
+1082 SGRLARMGWGIS
-1093 DFAQVA
+1093 DVAQVV
-1099 VLGVVVGALRPLNT
+1099 VLGVTVGALRPLNT

-1131 VLRTGGVNLVV
+1131 VLRNGGLNLLVM
-1142 IVEAAVKGLLIIL
+1142 VEAAVKAVLIFL
-1155 IGFVVFLPYHVN
+1155 IGFLVFLPYHVN

-1172 SSIESTTNQT
+1172 SSIEATTNQT

-1200 FVVNESRS
+1200 FVVTESRS
-1208 WLFESG
+1208 WLFDLG

-1221 SGLVAI
+1221 SKLVAV
-1227 PERAG
+1227 PMRLG
-1232 ASGVDGAHHWW
+1232 QSGVTGTHLNR
-1243 IGVVRLA
+1243 ISSGRLA
-1250 LVVLG
+1250 LVVVGLG
-1255 LCAIGLVVVL
+1255 FIGLVVVL

-1282 VLALATAIRI
+1282 VLALATAVRI
-1292 VFSARRDAPQTVFAL
+1292 VFSTRPDAPQTVFAL

-1314 CVVIGV
+1314 CIVIGV

-1415 MRDGQEYADRRGPI
+1415 MRDGQEYTDRRGTI

-1441 QQNVEGSPVML
+1441 QRNVEGSPVML
-1452 EGVTPTYRWGGRVS
+1452 EAVTPTYRWGGRVS

-1503 NTQSPQEAL
+1503 NTPSSQEAL
-1512 DIMRKYDV
+1512 DIMRKYGV

-1535 TGLAKFD
+1535 AGLAKFD

-1552 YENRDVRVF
+1552 YENRDVRIF

>member
-7 QPPADDQNTGG
+7 QPPAVESSESTAG
-18 VSRPFD
+18 RPFD
-24 RNSILA
+24 RTSILVA
-30 AAGLAVILVVA
+30 TTLVVILVVA

-49 SWHEGYD
+49 NWHEGYGHS
-56 YTPHPDERN
+56 PHPDERN
-65 IISLIEGLD
+65 IVSLIEGLEF
-74 YPTLGDLGDLLD
+74 PTPGDLGDLLD

-91 WNPGQ
+91 WNPGR

-115 GDVYDVWTV
+115 GDVYDVSTV

-134 CVVFL
+134 FVVFL

-176 IVLGL
+176 IVLGF

-196 GSLRDSV
+196 GRLRDSV

-240 AEGDKNEASRRIA
+240 AEGDRNEASRRIG

-276 AIIDAPRFVADVT
+276 AIIDASRFVADVT

-342 RGMRFYYGLA
+342 RGMRFYYGII
-352 YLVAGW
+352 YLVVGW
-358 FIPMGLLLVSTG
+358 LIPMGLLLVSTG

-403 SWVVPYLLV
+403 SWIVPYLLV

-426 ITPLLVL
+426 VTPLLVL
-433 FGAQMLFHLWEWAA
+433 FGAQMLFHLWEWVA

-453 RHVVATAMIAL
+453 RHVVAAVMIAL
-464 VAVTGLYALAYTG
+464 VVVSGLYALAYMG
-477 VYQVLHTAVRSS
+477 IYQVPHTAVRSS
-489 EWLNRNAPADS
+489 EWLNQNATADS
-500 VILMEHWEEGL
+500 VILMEHWEEGIPNL
-511 PDMGRYDVPRLPVY
+511 GQYEVPRLPVY
-525 ENDTPHKLDGMAA
+525 ETDTPHKLDGLAA
-538 DLARADYVLFYSNR
+538 ELARADYILFYSNR
-552 LYGAIT
+552 LYGTIT

-581 QLANVETTY
+581 QLANVETAY

-610 PKGQEPPPGLNINL
+610 PEGQETPPGLNINL

-636 PKGLV
+636 PKGLI
-641 FENVEQLDA
+641 FENVERFDA
-650 DTIRERVL
+650 DTIRDRIL
-658 DAAGDDPF
+658 DASGDDPF
-666 GLEDLRVPTPTVPK
+666 GVGEPVKPLAVDPK

-698 TWTDIVDPDGLG
+698 TWTDIVDPDGIG
-710 SRMPVVAWLVVMQL
+710 SKMPVIAWLVVMQL

-730 PIALAV
+730 PVALAV
-736 FRSLPDGGY
+736 FRSLPDRGY

-765 LQWMAFSFGSVLV
+765 LQWMAFSFGAVVV
-778 GIGAVALASCVA
+778 GIGAVALASCVV
-790 LAFTWSSFW
+790 LVFTWSSFW

-805 WRVIAICELVFIAAF
+805 WRVIAICELVFIVAF
-820 LAFVV
+820 LAFVA

-912 VVYNLAEAARVR
+912 VVYNLAEAARAKLSQRPAHRV
-924 LPRRSARSAIDDDE
+924 PDE
-938 VEDGHSH
+938 PSLKGAS
-945 DNFGKDPNAFA
+945 AFA
-956 WSPVV
+956 WSPVL

-970 AVIGNLDGAIQSLD
+970 TVIGNLDGAIQSLENLFSF
-984 ILLRLFATVVG
+984 LLN
-995 KLYDVIRGSES
+995 
-1006 LLQVFPLSEPL
+1006 EPL
-1017 GEFNFWRSSRM
+1017 REFDFWRSSRL
-1028 MPPDPPGHEITEF
+1028 MPPDPPGNEITEF

-1056 AMPFTLLVIGAAL
+1056 ALPFTILVVGVAL

-1074 ARSTERVG
+1074 ARDSERG
-1082 GRLAGMGWGLA
+1082 SGRLAGMGWGMT
-1093 DFAQVA
+1093 DVAQVA
-1099 VLGVVVGALRPLNT
+1099 VLGVAVGALRPLNT

-1131 VLRTGGVNLVV
+1131 VLRIGGVNLLVMF
-1142 IVEAAVKGLLIIL
+1142 EAAVKGVLIFL
-1155 IGFVVFLPYHVN
+1155 IGFVAFLPYHVN

-1172 SSIESTTNQT
+1172 SSIEGTTNQT

-1200 FVVNESRS
+1200 FVVTESRS
-1208 WLFESG
+1208 WLFDLG

-1221 SGLVAI
+1221 SKLVAVPI
-1227 PERAG
+1227 RLG
-1232 ASGVDGAHHWW
+1232 QSGVTGTHLNR
-1243 IGVVRLA
+1243 IGSVRLT

-1255 LCAIGLVVVL
+1255 LCLIGLVVVL

-1282 VLALATAIRI
+1282 VLALATAVRI
-1292 VFSARRDAPQTVFAL
+1292 VFSTRPDAPQTVFAL

-1314 CVVIGV
+1314 CIVIGV
-1320 DIYRVE
+1320 DIYRIE
-1326 SDIDRQ
+1326 GDIERM

-1353 LWLLWHGRSGSL
+1353 LWRFWHGRSGSL

-1393 THDRLGVRFDTTVSL
+1393 THDRLGVRFDTTIPL

-1415 MRDGQEYADRRGPI
+1415 MQRR
-1429 DLTADYEAIRWI
+1429 
-1441 QQNVEGSPVML
+1441 S
-1452 EGVTPTYRWGGRVS
+1452 
-1466 IYTGLPNIVGWE
+1466 
-1478 WHQEQQRWNYRET
+1478 
-1491 VDQRIRQVARIY
+1491 
-1503 NTQSPQEAL
+1503 
-1512 DIMRKYDV
+1512 
-1520 EYVYLGK
+1520 
-1527 VERLYYDP
+1527 
-1535 TGLAKFD
+1535 
-1542 TGLDGALEQV
+1542 
-1552 YENRDVRVF
+1552 
-1561 RVRE
+1561 RVRRSTRTNRPNCRL

>member
-1 MESTQS
+1 MENTQS
-7 QPPADDQNTGG
+7 QPPAVESSESTAG
-18 VSRPFD
+18 RPFD
-24 RNSILA
+24 RTSILVA
-30 AAGLAVILVVA
+30 TTLVVILVVA

-49 SWHEGYD
+49 NWHEGYGHS
-56 YTPHPDERN
+56 PHPDERN
-65 IISLIEGLD
+65 IVSLIEGLEF
-74 YPTLGDLGDLLD
+74 PTPGDLGDLLD

-91 WNPGQ
+91 WNPGR

-115 GDVYDVWTV
+115 GDVYDVRTI
-124 GRGISALADV
+124 GRGLSVLADV
-134 CVVFL
+134 FVVFL

-176 IVLGL
+176 IVLGF

-196 GSLRDSV
+196 GRLRDSV

-240 AEGDKNEASRRIA
+240 AEGDRNEASRRIG

-276 AIIDAPRFVADVT
+276 AIIDASRFVADVT

-305 QYIDTAAYLY
+305 QYVDTAAYLY

-322 FGLGWPLGVVA
+322 FGLGWPLGIVA

-342 RGMRFYYGLA
+342 RGMRFYYGII
-352 YLVAGW
+352 YLVVGW
-358 FIPMGLLLVSTG
+358 LIPMGLLLVSTG

-381 FAALVAT
+381 YAALVAT

-403 SWVVPYLLV
+403 SWIVPYLLV

-426 ITPLLVL
+426 VTPLLVL

-453 RHVVATAMIAL
+453 RHAVAAVMIGVVVVTA
-464 VAVTGLYALAYTG
+464 LYALAYMG
-477 VYQVLHTAVRSS
+477 IYQVPHTAIRSS
-489 EWLNRNAPADS
+489 EWLNQNATADS
-500 VILMEHWEEGL
+500 VILMEHWEEGIPNL
-511 PDMGRYDVPRLPVY
+511 GQYEVPRLPVY
-525 ENDTPHKLDGMAA
+525 ETDTPHKFDGLAA
-538 DLARADYVLFYSNR
+538 DIARADYILFYSNR
-552 LYGAIT
+552 LYGTIT

-581 QLANVETTY
+581 QLANVETAY

-602 YGRPGLPT
+602 YGRPGLPK
-610 PKGQEPPPGLNINL
+610 PKGQELPPGLNINL

-636 PKGLV
+636 PKGLI
-641 FENVEQLDA
+641 FENVERFDA
-650 DTIRERVL
+650 DTIRSRIL
-658 DAAGDDPF
+658 DAAGD
-666 GLEDLRVPTPTVPK
+666 PK

-698 TWTDIVDPDGLG
+698 TWTDIVDPDGIG
-710 SRMPVVAWLVVMQL
+710 SKMPVVAWLVVMQL

-730 PIALAV
+730 PVALAV
-736 FRSLPDGGY
+736 FRSLPDRGY

-765 LQWMAFSFGSVLV
+765 LQWMAFSFGAVVV
-778 GIGAVALASCVA
+778 GIGAVALASCVV
-790 LAFTWSSFW
+790 LVFTWSSFW

-805 WRVIAICELVFIAAF
+805 WRVIAICELVFIVAF
-820 LAFVV
+820 LAFVA

-912 VVYNLAEAARVR
+912 VVYNLAEGARAR
-924 LPRRSARSAIDDDE
+924 LSQRPAHRVPDE
-938 VEDGHSH
+938 PSLKGAS
-945 DNFGKDPNAFA
+945 AFA
-956 WSPVV
+956 WSPVL

-970 AVIGNLDGAIQSLD
+970 TVIGNLDGAIQSLENLFSF
-984 ILLRLFATVVG
+984 LLN
-995 KLYDVIRGSES
+995 
-1006 LLQVFPLSEPL
+1006 EPL
-1017 GEFNFWRSSRM
+1017 REFDFWRSSRL
-1028 MPPDPPGHEITEF
+1028 MPPDPPGNEITEF

-1056 AMPFTLLVIGAAL
+1056 ALPFTILVVGVAL

-1074 ARSTERVG
+1074 ARDSERG
-1082 GRLAGMGWGLA
+1082 SGRLAGMGWGMT
-1093 DFAQVA
+1093 DVAQVA
-1099 VLGVVVGALRPLNT
+1099 VLGVAVGALRPLNT

-1131 VLRTGGVNLVV
+1131 VLRNGGLNLPVM
-1142 IVEAAVKGLLIIL
+1142 VEAAVKAVLIFL
-1155 IGFVVFLPYHVN
+1155 IGFVAFLPYHVN

-1172 SSIESTTNQT
+1172 SSIEGTTNQT

-1200 FVVNESRS
+1200 FVVTESRS
-1208 WLFESG
+1208 WLFDLG

-1221 SGLVAI
+1221 SKLVAVPI
-1227 PERAG
+1227 RLG
-1232 ASGVDGAHHWW
+1232 QSGVTGTHLNR
-1243 IGVVRLA
+1243 IGSVRLA
-1250 LVVLG
+1250 LVVVGLG
-1255 LCAIGLVVVL
+1255 FIGLVVVL

-1270 TGSTTPFVFALV
+1270 TGSTTPFVFALL
-1282 VLALATAIRI
+1282 VLALATAVRI
-1292 VFSARRDAPQTVFAL
+1292 VFSSRPDAPQTVFAL

-1314 CVVIGV
+1314 CIVIGV
-1320 DIYRVE
+1320 DIYRIE
-1326 SDIDRQ
+1326 GDIERM

-1353 LWLLWHGRSGSL
+1353 LWRFWHGRSASL
-1365 DSLPKGKKVWLGCL
+1365 DALPRGKKVWLGCL

-1393 THDRLGVRFDTTVSL
+1393 THDRLGVRFDTTIPL
-1408 TLDGMAF
+1408 TLDGMAY
-1415 MRDGQEYADRRGPI
+1415 MQDGQQHSDRRGPI
-1429 DLTADYEAIRWI
+1429 DLSADYEAIRWI

-1466 IYTGLPNIVGWE
+1466 IYTGLPNIAGWE
-1478 WHQEQQRWNYRET
+1478 WHQEQQRLNYRET
-1491 VDQRIRQVARIY
+1491 VDQRIRQVALIY
-1503 NTQSPQEAL
+1503 NTPSTQEAL
-1512 DIMRKYDV
+1512 DIMRKYGV

-1542 TGLDGALEQV
+1542 AGLDGALEQV
-1552 YENRDVRVF
+1552 YENRDVRIF

>member
-7 QPPADDQNTGG
+7 QPSAVESSESTAG
-18 VSRPFD
+18 RPFD
-24 RNSILA
+24 RTSILVA
-30 AAGLAVILVVA
+30 TALVVILVVA
-41 LSLRLYGI
+41 LALRLYGI
-49 SWHEGYD
+49 NWDEGYVHS
-56 YTPHPDERN
+56 PHPDERN
-65 IISLIEGLD
+65 IIFLIEGLEF
-74 YPTLGDLGDLLD
+74 PTPGDLGDLLD

-91 WNPGQ
+91 WNPGR

-115 GDVYDVWTV
+115 GDVYDVSTV

-150 RQGLLAAALVSLAV
+150 RQGLLAAALMSLAV

-176 IVLGL
+176 IVLGF

-240 AEGDKNEASRRIA
+240 AEGDRNEASRRIA

-276 AIIDAPRFVADVT
+276 AIIDASRFVTDVT

-342 RGMRFYYGLA
+342 RGMRFYYGII
-352 YLVAGW
+352 YLVVGW
-358 FIPMGLLLVSTG
+358 LIPMGLLLVSTG

-381 FAALVAT
+381 YAALVAT

-403 SWVVPYLLV
+403 SWIVPYLLV

-426 ITPLLVL
+426 VTPLLVL
-433 FGAQMLFHLWEWAA
+433 FGAQMLFHLWEWVA

-453 RHVVATAMIAL
+453 RYVVAAVMIAL
-464 VAVTGLYALAYTG
+464 VVVSGLYALAYMG
-477 VYQVLHTAVRSS
+477 IYQVPHTAIRSS
-489 EWLNRNAPADS
+489 EWLNRNAPAES
-500 VILMEHWEEGL
+500 VILMEHWEEGIPNL
-511 PDMGRYDVPRLPVY
+511 GRYEVPRLPVY
-525 ENDTPHKLDGMAA
+525 ETDVPSKLDGLAA
-538 DLARADYVLFYSNR
+538 ELARADYILFYSNR
-552 LYGAIT
+552 LYGTIT

-581 QLANVETTY
+581 RLANVETAY

-610 PKGQEPPPGLNINL
+610 PIGQGPPPGLNINL

-636 PKGLV
+636 PKGLI
-641 FENVEQLDA
+641 FENVERFDA
-650 DTIRERVL
+650 DTIRVRIL

-666 GLEDLRVPTPTVPK
+666 SVGEPVKPLAVDPK

-689 DLRAQRAGG
+689 DLRAQSAGG
-698 TWTDIVDPDGLG
+698 TWTDIVDPDGIG
-710 SRMPVVAWLVVMQL
+710 SKMPVVAWLVVMQL

-730 PIALAV
+730 PVALAV
-736 FRSLPDGGY
+736 FRPLPDGGY
-745 LLAKLLGILV
+745 LLAKMLGILV

-765 LQWMAFSFGSVLV
+765 LQWMAFSFGAVVV
-778 GIGAVALASCVA
+778 GIGTVALVSCVV

-799 SFFRER
+799 SFVRER
-805 WRVIAICELVFIAAF
+805 WRVIAICELVFIVAF

-912 VVYNLAEAARVR
+912 VVYNLAEGARAR
-924 LPRRSARSAIDDDE
+924 LPRRQARAGPGDVPE
-938 VEDGHSH
+938 KNQKG
-945 DNFGKDPNAFA
+945 FA
-956 WSPVV
+956 WSPVL

-970 AVIGNLDGAIQSLD
+970 TVIGNLDGAIQSLEL
-984 ILLRLFATVVG
+984 LLRLFATVIE

-1006 LLQVFPLSEPL
+1006 LLQMFSLSEPL
-1017 GEFNFWRSSRM
+1017 GEFNFWRSSRL
-1028 MPPDPPGHEITEF
+1028 MPPDPPGNEITEF

-1056 AMPFTLLVIGAAL
+1056 AMPFTILVVGAAL

-1074 ARSTERVG
+1074 ARDPERG
-1082 GRLAGMGWGLA
+1082 SGRLAGMGWGMT
-1093 DFAQVA
+1093 DVAQVV
-1099 VLGVVVGALRPLNT
+1099 VLGITVGALRPLNT

-1131 VLRTGGVNLVV
+1131 VLRNGGLNLPVM
-1142 IVEAAVKGLLIIL
+1142 VEAAVKAVLIFL
-1155 IGFVVFLPYHVN
+1155 IGFVAFLPYHVN

-1172 SSIESTTNQT
+1172 SSIEGTTNQT

-1200 FVVNESRS
+1200 FVVSESRG
-1208 WLFESG
+1208 WLIDVG

-1221 SGLVAI
+1221 SKLVAVPI
-1227 PERAG
+1227 RLG
-1232 ASGVDGAHHWW
+1232 QSGVTGTHLNR
-1243 IGVVRLA
+1243 IGSVRLA
-1250 LVVLG
+1250 PVVVGLG
-1255 LCAIGLVVVL
+1255 FIGLVVVL

-1270 TGSTTPFVFALV
+1270 TGSTTPFVFALL
-1282 VLALATAIRI
+1282 VLALATAVRI
-1292 VFSARRDAPQTVFAL
+1292 VFSSRPDAPQTVFAL

-1314 CVVIGV
+1314 CIVIGV
-1320 DIYRVE
+1320 DIYRIE
-1326 SDIDRQ
+1326 GDIERM

-1353 LWLLWHGRSGSL
+1353 LWRFWHGRSGSL
-1365 DSLPKGKKVWLGCL
+1365 DSLPKGKKLWLGCL

-1393 THDRLGVRFDTTVSL
+1393 THDRLGVRFAATVPL

-1466 IYTGLPNIVGWE
+1466 IYTGLPNIAGWE

-1491 VDQRIRQVARIY
+1491 VDQRIRQVALIY
-1503 NTQSPQEAL
+1503 NTPSTQEAL
-1512 DIMRKYDV
+1512 DIMRKYGV

-1552 YENRDVRVF
+1552 YENRDVRIF

>member
-7 QPPADDQNTGG
+7 QPPADEQDAGG
-18 VSRPFD
+18 VSHPFD

-30 AAGLAVILVVA
+30 ATALAVILVIA
-41 LSLRLYGI
+41 LALRLYGI
-49 SWHEGYD
+49 SWHEGYG
-56 YTPHPDERN
+56 YSPHPDERH
-65 IISLIEGLD
+65 IISLIEGIEF
-74 YPTLGDLGDLLD
+74 PTLGDLGDLLD

-102 PLYLLKIAHSLIP
+102 PLYLFKIAHSIIP

-124 GRGISALADV
+124 GRGLSALADV

-139 TYLLGARLYGR
+139 TYLLGASLYGR

-181 TTIAALYFMHRVAVG
+181 TSIATLYFMHRVAVG
-196 GSLRDSV
+196 GRLRDSV

-223 LALAMAHLLYV
+223 LALVVAHLLYV
-234 MPALGA
+234 LPVLGA
-240 AEGDKNEASRRIA
+240 AEGDRNVASRRIG
-253 VAFMGLLAAGCA
+253 VAFVGLLTAGCA
-265 SLATFIIVQPY
+265 SLATFMIVQPY
-276 AIIDAPRFVADVT
+276 AIIDASRFVADVT

-322 FGLGWPLGVVA
+322 FGLGWPLGLVA

-342 RGMRFYYGLA
+342 RGMKFYHGLA
-352 YLVAGW
+352 YLVVGW
-358 FIPMGLLLVSTG
+358 LIPMGLLLVSTG

-426 ITPLLVL
+426 VAPLLVL
-433 FGAQMLFHLWEWAA
+433 FGAQMLFHLWEWAGG
-447 SYRRWL
+447 YRRWL
-453 RHVVATAMIAL
+453 RHAVAAAMIAL
-464 VAVTGLYALAYTG
+464 VAVTGLYALAYMG
-477 VYQVLHTAVRSS
+477 VYQTTHTAVRSS
-489 EWLNRNAPADS
+489 EWIKRNVSEGS
-500 VILMEHWEEGL
+500 VILMEHWEEGI
-511 PDMGRYDVPRLPVY
+511 PDLGRYDVPRLPVY
-525 ENDTPHKLDGMAA
+525 ENDTPRKLDGMAA
-538 DLARADYVLFYSNR
+538 ELARADYILFYSNR
-552 LYGAIT
+552 LYGTIT

-567 SAYYRLLFGGELGY
+567 SAYYRQLFGGELGY
-581 QLANVETTY
+581 RLANVETSY
-590 PNLAGVTLVDDT
+590 PNIAGVTLVDDT

-610 PKGQEPPPGLNINL
+610 PEGQEKPPGLNINL
-624 GYADESFSAYDH
+624 GYADESFSVYDH

-641 FENVEQLDA
+641 FENVERLDA
-650 DTIRERVL
+650 DTIRERIL
-658 DAAGDDPF
+658 GAAGEDPF
-666 GLEDLRVPTPTVPK
+666 GLEDFRAATPTVPK

-698 TWTDIVDPDGLG
+698 TWTDIVNPDGIA
-710 SRMPVVAWLVVMQL
+710 SRMPVIAWLVVMQL

-745 LLAKLLGILV
+745 LLAKLLGIVV
-755 VSLVAWMLAS
+755 VSLVAWLLAS
-765 LQWMAFSFGSVLV
+765 LQWMAFSFGSVLLGV
-778 GIGAVALASCVA
+778 GAVALASCVV
-790 LAFTWSSFW
+790 LGFTWSSFL

-805 WRVIAICELVFIAAF
+805 WRVIAICEVVFIVAF

-825 VRMANPDLWHQWQGG
+825 LRMANPDLWHQWQGG

-875 GQFIVASFIHMTG
+875 GQFIVASFIHVTG
-888 IDTAVA
+888 IDTAIA

-906 VGGAFS
+906 VVGAFS
-912 VVYNLAEAARVR
+912 VVYNLAESARVK
-924 LPRRSARSAIDDDE
+924 LSPRPSRGVSDDPSLK
-938 VEDGHSH
+938 GAS
-945 DNFGKDPNAFA
+945 AFA
-956 WSPVV
+956 WSPVL

-970 AVIGNLDGAIQSLD
+970 TVIGNLDGAIQSIENLWA
-984 ILLRLFATVVG
+984 FV
-995 KLYDVIRGSES
+995 
-1006 LLQVFPLSEPL
+1006 QNEPL
-1017 GEFNFWRSSRM
+1017 RGFDFWRSSRM
-1028 MPPDPPGHEITEF
+1028 MPPDPPGNEITEF
-1041 PFFTF
+1041 PYFTF

-1056 AMPFTLLVIGAAL
+1056 ALPFTVLVIGAAL

-1074 ARSTERVG
+1074 ARESVRGT

-1099 VLGVVVGALRPLNT
+1099 VLGVAVGALRPLNT

-1131 VLRTGGVNLVV
+1131 VLRTGGLNLVV
-1142 IVEAAVKGLLIIL
+1142 IVEAAIKAVLIFV
-1155 IGFVVFLPYHVN
+1155 IGFVVFLPYHLN

-1172 SSIESTTNQT
+1172 SSLEATTNQT

-1200 FVVNESRS
+1200 FVVNESRG
-1208 WLFESG
+1208 WLLDLG

-1221 SGLVAI
+1221 SKLVEA
-1227 PERAG
+1227 P
-1232 ASGVDGAHHWW
+1232 DGDRTQRKW
-1243 IGVVRLA
+1243 ISFVRTA

-1255 LCAIGLVVVL
+1255 LGAIGLVVVL
-1265 KLVEI
+1265 KLVEV

-1282 VLALATAIRI
+1282 VLALATAVRI
-1292 VFSARRDAPQTVFAL
+1292 VFSPRLDAPQTVFAL

-1320 DIYRVE
+1320 DVYRVE
-1326 SDIDRQ
+1326 GDIDRM

-1353 LWLLWHGRSGSL
+1353 LWRLWHGRSGSL
-1365 DSLPKGKKVWLGCL
+1365 DALPKWKKVWLGGL
-1379 AVLLVCVSVYPVLG
+1379 SVLVVCVSVYPVLG
-1393 THDRLGVRFDTTVSL
+1393 TMDRLPVRFDTTIPL
-1408 TLDGMAF
+1408 TLDGMAY
-1415 MRDGQEYADRRGPI
+1415 MRDGQVYSDQRGTI
-1429 DLTADYEAIRWI
+1429 DLTADYEAIHWI
-1441 QQNVEGSPVML
+1441 QQNVKGSPVML

-1466 IYTGLPNIVGWE
+1466 IYTGLPSIVGWE

-1491 VDQRIRQVARIY
+1491 VDQRIREVARIY
-1503 NTQSPQEAL
+1503 NALSNQEAL
-1512 DIMRKYDV
+1512 EIMRKYDV

-1527 VERLYYDP
+1527 VEHLYYDP
-1535 TGLAKFD
+1535 LGLAKFD
-1542 TGLDGALEQV
+1542 NGLDGALEQV
-1552 YENRDVRVF
+1552 YENRDVRIF

>member
-1 MESTQS
+1 MESMQS
-7 QPPADDQNTGG
+7 QPPVDDQNTGG

-30 AAGLAVILVVA
+30 AAALAVILIVA
-41 LSLRLYGI
+41 LALRLYGI
-49 SWHEGYD
+49 GWDEGYG
-56 YTPHPDERN
+56 YSPHPDERN
-65 IISLIEGLD
+65 VISLIEGINF
-74 YPTLGDLGDLLD
+74 PSPGDLGALLD

-91 WNPGQ
+91 WNPGR

-115 GDVYDVWTV
+115 DDVYDVRTI

-134 CVVFL
+134 CAVFL

-176 IVLGL
+176 IVLGF

-196 GSLRDSV
+196 GRLRDSV

-223 LALAMAHLLYV
+223 FALAMAHLLYV

-240 AEGDKNEASRRIA
+240 AEGDRNEASRRIV

-276 AIIDAPRFVADVT
+276 AIIDASRFVADVT

-295 RRIRDYPYTR
+295 RRIRDLPYTR
-305 QYIDTAAYLY
+305 QYIDTTAYLY

-352 YLVAGW
+352 YLVVGW
-358 FIPMGLLLVSTG
+358 LIPMGLLLVSTG

-388 LGVRSRESRG
+388 LRVRSRESRG

-426 ITPLLVL
+426 VTPLLVL

-453 RHVVATAMIAL
+453 RHVMATAMIAL
-464 VAVTGLYALAYTG
+464 VAVTGLYALAYMG
-477 VYQVLHTAVRSS
+477 IYQVPHTAVRSS
-489 EWLNRNAPADS
+489 EWLNRNAPEGS

-567 SAYYRLLFGGELGY
+567 SAYYRLLFGGELGFRV
-581 QLANVETTY
+581 ANVETSY
-590 PNLAGVTLVDDT
+590 PNIAGVTLVDDT
-602 YGRPGLPT
+602 YERPGLPT
-610 PKGQEPPPGLNINL
+610 PEGQEKPPGLNINL

-641 FENVEQLDA
+641 FENVERLDA
-650 DTIRERVL
+650 DTIGERII
-658 DAAGDDPF
+658 DAAN
-666 GLEDLRVPTPTVPK
+666 PK

-698 TWTDIVDPDGLG
+698 TWTDIVKPDGIA

-778 GIGAVALASCVA
+778 GIGVVGLASCVV
-790 LAFTWSSFW
+790 LGFTWSSFLA
-799 SFFRER
+799 FFRER
-805 WRVIAICELVFIAAF
+805 WRVIAICELVFIVAF

-825 VRMANPDLWHQWQGG
+825 LRMANPDLWHQWQGG

-875 GQFIVASFIHMTG
+875 GQFIVASFIHATG

-961 AGVAAALFV
+961 AGVAAAFFV
-970 AVIGNLDGAIQSLD
+970 TVIGNLDGAIQSID
-984 ILLRLFATVVG
+984 ILLRLFATVMG

-1006 LLQVFPLSEPL
+1006 LLQVFPLNEPL

-1056 AMPFTLLVIGAAL
+1056 AMPFTLLVIGGAL

-1074 ARSTERVG
+1074 ARGSERG
-1082 GRLAGMGWGLA
+1082 SRRLAGMGWGMT
-1093 DFAQVA
+1093 DVAQVA

-1131 VLRTGGVNLVV
+1131 VLRTGGLNL
-1142 IVEAAVKGLLIIL
+1142 IVLIEAAIKGVLIFL

-1200 FVVNESRS
+1200 FVVTESRG
-1208 WLFESG
+1208 WLFDLG

-1221 SGLVAI
+1221 SGLVAVS
-1227 PERAG
+1227 ERSG
-1232 ASGVDGAHHWW
+1232 ASDVARRNRAW
-1243 IGVVRLA
+1243 IGNMRIA

-1255 LCAIGLVVVL
+1255 LCLIGLVVVL

-1282 VLALATAIRI
+1282 VLALATAVRI

-1307 LLALTAF
+1307 LLALTAL

-1320 DIYRVE
+1320 DIYRLE
-1326 SDIDRQ
+1326 GDSDRM
-1332 NTVFKFYL
+1332 NMVFKFYL
-1340 QVWVLLALASAYM
+1340 QVWVLLALAAAYM
-1353 LWLLWHGRSGSL
+1353 LWRFWHGRSAAPEA
-1365 DSLPKGKKVWLGCL
+1365 LPKWKKVWLGCL
-1379 AVLLVCVSVYPVLG
+1379 GVLLVCVSVYPVLG
-1393 THDRLGVRFDTTVSL
+1393 THDRLGTRFDTTVPL
-1408 TLDGMAF
+1408 TLDGMAY
-1415 MRDGQEYADRRGPI
+1415 MQDGQRHVDQRGTI
-1429 DLTADYEAIRWI
+1429 DLSADYEAIRWI

-1452 EGVTPTYRWGGRVS
+1452 EAVTPFYRWGGRIS

-1478 WHQEQQRWNYRET
+1478 WHQKQQRWNYRET
-1491 VDQRIRQVARIY
+1491 VAMRVAEVARIY
-1503 NTQSPQEAL
+1503 NTPSPQEAL
-1512 DIMRKYDV
+1512 DIMRKYGV
-1520 EYVYLGK
+1520 EYVYLGR
-1527 VERLYYDP
+1527 VERLYYDSN
-1535 TGLAKFD
+1535 GLVKFD
-1542 TGLDGALEQV
+1542 NGLDGALEQV

>member
-7 QPPADDQNTGG
+7 QPPGDEQSTGG
-18 VSRPFD
+18 ASRPFD
-24 RNSILA
+24 RNSILVA
-30 AAGLAVILVVA
+30 TALVVILVVA
-41 LSLRLYGI
+41 LALRLYGI
-49 SWHEGYD
+49 DWHEGYG
-56 YTPHPDERN
+56 YSPHPDERN
-65 IISLIEGLD
+65 VISLIEGIQF
-74 YPTLGDLGDLLD
+74 PTLGDLGDLLD

-91 WNPGQ
+91 WNPGR

-102 PLYLLKIAHSLIP
+102 PLYVLKVAHSIIP
-115 GDVYDVWTV
+115 GDVYDVRTI
-124 GRGISALADV
+124 GRGISALADA

-181 TTIAALYFMHRVAVG
+181 TTIAALYFMHRVATG
-196 GSLRDSV
+196 GRLLDSV

-212 LATKVSMAPMY
+212 LATKVSIAPMY

-234 MPALGA
+234 LPVLRTAG
-240 AEGDKNEASRRIA
+240 GDRNEASRRIGM
-253 VAFMGLLAAGCA
+253 AFIGLLAAGCA
-265 SLATFIIVQPY
+265 SLATFMIAQPY
-276 AIIDAPRFVADVT
+276 AIIDASRFVADVT

-342 RGMRFYYGLA
+342 RGMRFYYGLI
-352 YLVAGW
+352 YLVVGW
-358 FIPMGLLLVSTG
+358 LIPMGLLLISTG
-370 IVFIAAASMIA
+370 FVFIAAASMIA

-426 ITPLLVL
+426 VTPLLVL

-453 RHVVATAMIAL
+453 RHAVAAVMIAL
-464 VAVTGLYALAYTG
+464 VAVTGLYALAYLG
-477 VYQVLHTAVRSS
+477 VYQAPHTAVRSS
-489 EWLNRNAPADS
+489 EWIKRNVPEGS
-500 VILMEHWEEGL
+500 VILMEHWEEGV
-511 PDMGRYDVPRLPVY
+511 PDLGRYDVPRLPVY
-525 ENDTPHKLDGMAA
+525 EPDTPRKLDGMAEE
-538 DLARADYVLFYSNR
+538 LTRADYILFYSNR
-552 LYGAIT
+552 LYGTIT

-567 SAYYRLLFGGELGY
+567 SAYYRQLFGGELGY
-581 QLANVETTY
+581 RLANVETSY
-590 PNLAGVTLVDDT
+590 PNIAGVTLVDDT

-610 PKGQEPPPGLNINL
+610 PEGQEKPPGLNVNL

-641 FENVEQLDA
+641 FENVERLDA
-650 DTIRERVL
+650 DTIRERIL

-666 GLEDLRVPTPTVPK
+666 GLEDFRVPTPTVPK

-689 DLRAQRAGG
+689 DLRAQRLGG
-698 TWTDIVDPDGLG
+698 TWTDIVKLDGVA
-710 SRMPVVAWLVVMQL
+710 SRMPALAWLVVMQL

-730 PIALAV
+730 PVALAV
-736 FRSLPDGGY
+736 FRSLPDAGY

-755 VSLVAWMLAS
+755 VSLVAWLLAS

-778 GIGAVALASCVA
+778 GVGAVALASCVV
-790 LAFTWSSFW
+790 LGFTWSSFW
-799 SFFRER
+799 LFFRER
-805 WRVIAICELVFIAAF
+805 WRVIAICEVVFIAAF

-825 VRMANPDLWHQWQGG
+825 LRMANPDLWHQWQGG

-875 GQFIVASFIHMTG
+875 GQFIVASFIHATG
-888 IDTAVA
+888 IDTAIA

-912 VVYNLAEAARVR
+912 VVYNLAEAARRR
-924 LPRRSARSAIDDDE
+924 LPRRE
-938 VEDGHSH
+938 VRAGPGDISETDH
-945 DNFGKDPNAFA
+945 KRIA
-956 WSPVV
+956 WSPVL

-970 AVIGNLDGAIQSLD
+970 TVIGNLDGAIQSIENLWA
-984 ILLRLFATVVG
+984 FV
-995 KLYDVIRGSES
+995 
-1006 LLQVFPLSEPL
+1006 QSEPL
-1017 GEFNFWRSSRM
+1017 RGFDFWRSSRM
-1028 MPPDPPGHEITEF
+1028 MPPDPPGNEITEF

-1056 AMPFTLLVIGAAL
+1056 ALPFTVLVIGAAL

-1074 ARSTERVG
+1074 ARGTKPVG
-1082 GRLAGMGWGLA
+1082 GRLAGMGWGIA

-1099 VLGVVVGALRPLNT
+1099 VLGVAVGALRPLNT

-1131 VLRTGGVNLVV
+1131 VLRTGGLNVVV
-1142 IVEAAVKGLLIIL
+1142 IVESAIKAVLIFV
-1155 IGFVVFLPYHVN
+1155 IGFVVFLPYHLN

-1172 SSIESTTNQT
+1172 SSVEATTNQT

-1189 IAGLFVFVIGS
+1189 IAGLFVFAIGS
-1200 FVVNESRS
+1200 FVVNESRG
-1208 WLFESG
+1208 WLLDLG

-1221 SGLVAI
+1221 AKLVEVPERHGGPEVERIHHKWMAVVRIALVA
-1227 PERAG
+1227 
-1232 ASGVDGAHHWW
+1232 
-1243 IGVVRLA
+1243 
-1250 LVVLG
+1250 LG
-1255 LCAIGLVVVL
+1255 LGAIGLVVVL

-1282 VLALATAIRI
+1282 VLALASAVRI
-1292 VFSARRDAPQTVFAL
+1292 VFSPRLDAPQTVFAL

-1320 DIYRVE
+1320 DVYRVE
-1326 SDIDRQ
+1326 GDIDRM

-1353 LWLLWHGRSGSL
+1353 LWRLWHGRRGSL
-1365 DSLPKGKKVWLGCL
+1365 DTLPKWKRVWLGGL
-1379 AVLLVCVSVYPVLG
+1379 GVLVICVSVYPVLG
-1393 THDRLGVRFDTTVSL
+1393 TMDRLPVRFDTTIPF
-1408 TLDGMAF
+1408 TLDGMAY
-1415 MRDGQEYADRRGPI
+1415 MRDGQEYSDQRGII

-1466 IYTGLPNIVGWE
+1466 IYTGLPNIAGWE

-1491 VDQRIRQVARIY
+1491 VDQRIAEVARIY
-1503 NTQSPQEAL
+1503 NTPSPQEAL
-1512 DIMRKYDV
+1512 DIMREYGV

-1527 VERLYYDP
+1527 IERLYYDP

-1552 YENRDVRVF
+1552 YENRDVRIF

>member
-7 QPPADDQNTGG
+7 QPSAVESSESTAG
-18 VSRPFD
+18 RPFD
-24 RNSILA
+24 RTSILVA
-30 AAGLAVILVVA
+30 TALVVILVVA
-41 LSLRLYGI
+41 LALRLYGI
-49 SWHEGYD
+49 NWDEGYVHS
-56 YTPHPDERN
+56 PHPDERN
-65 IISLIEGLD
+65 IIFLIEGLEF
-74 YPTLGDLGDLLD
+74 PTPGDLGDLLD

-91 WNPGQ
+91 WNPGR

-115 GDVYDVWTV
+115 GDVYDVSTV

-134 CVVFL
+134 FVVFL

-150 RQGLLAAALVSLAV
+150 RQGLLAATLVSLAV

-176 IVLGL
+176 IVLGF

-196 GSLRDSV
+196 GRLRDSV

-212 LATKVSMAPMY
+212 MSTKVSMAPMY

-240 AEGDKNEASRRIA
+240 AEGDRNEASRRIG

-276 AIIDAPRFVADVT
+276 AIIDASRFVTDVT

-342 RGMRFYYGLA
+342 RGMRFYYGII
-352 YLVAGW
+352 YLVVGW
-358 FIPMGLLLVSTG
+358 LIPMGLLLVSTG

-403 SWVVPYLLV
+403 SWIVPYLLV

-426 ITPLLVL
+426 VTPLLVL
-433 FGAQMLFHLWEWAA
+433 FGAQMLFHLWEWVA

-453 RHVVATAMIAL
+453 RHAIAAAMIAL
-464 VAVTGLYALAYTG
+464 VVVTGLYALAYMG
-477 VYQVLHTAVRSS
+477 IYQVPHTAIRSS
-489 EWLNRNAPADS
+489 EWLNQNATADS
-500 VILMEHWEEGL
+500 VILMEHWEEGIPNL
-511 PDMGRYDVPRLPVY
+511 GQYEVPRLPVY
-525 ENDTPHKLDGMAA
+525 ETDTPHKLDGLAA
-538 DLARADYVLFYSNR
+538 ELARADYILFYSNR
-552 LYGAIT
+552 LYGTIT

-567 SAYYRLLFGGELGY
+567 SAYYRLLFGGQLGY
-581 QLANVETTY
+581 RLANVETTY

-602 YGRPGLPT
+602 YERPGLPT
-610 PKGQEPPPGLNINL
+610 PIGQGPPPGLNINL

-636 PKGLV
+636 PKGLI
-641 FENVEQLDA
+641 FENVERFDA
-650 DTIRERVL
+650 DTIRDRIL
-658 DAAGDDPF
+658 DAAVD
-666 GLEDLRVPTPTVPK
+666 PK

-698 TWTDIVDPDGLG
+698 TWTDIVDPDGIG
-710 SRMPVVAWLVVMQL
+710 SKMPVVAWLVVMQL

-730 PIALAV
+730 PVALAV
-736 FRSLPDGGY
+736 FRSLPDRGY

-765 LQWMAFSFGSVLV
+765 LQWMAFSFGAVVV
-778 GIGAVALASCVA
+778 GIGAVALASCVV
-790 LAFTWSSFW
+790 LVFTWSSFW

-805 WRVIAICELVFIAAF
+805 WRVIAICELVFIVAF
-820 LAFVV
+820 LAFVA

-912 VVYNLAEAARVR
+912 VVYNLAEGARAR
-924 LPRRSARSAIDDDE
+924 LSQRPAHRVPDE
-938 VEDGHSH
+938 PSLKGAS
-945 DNFGKDPNAFA
+945 AFA
-956 WSPVV
+956 WSPVL

-970 AVIGNLDGAIQSLD
+970 TVIGNLDGAIQSLENLFSF
-984 ILLRLFATVVG
+984 LLN
-995 KLYDVIRGSES
+995 
-1006 LLQVFPLSEPL
+1006 EPL
-1017 GEFNFWRSSRM
+1017 REFDFWRSSRL
-1028 MPPDPPGHEITEF
+1028 MPPDPPGNEITEF

-1056 AMPFTLLVIGAAL
+1056 ALPFTILVVGVAL

-1074 ARSTERVG
+1074 ARDSERG
-1082 GRLAGMGWGLA
+1082 SGRLAGMGWGMT
-1093 DFAQVA
+1093 DVAQVA
-1099 VLGVVVGALRPLNT
+1099 VLGVAVGALRPLNT

-1131 VLRTGGVNLVV
+1131 VLRNGGLNLPVM
-1142 IVEAAVKGLLIIL
+1142 VEAAVKAVLIFL
-1155 IGFVVFLPYHVN
+1155 IGFVAFLPYHVN

-1172 SSIESTTNQT
+1172 SSIEGTTNQT

-1200 FVVNESRS
+1200 FVVTESRS
-1208 WLFESG
+1208 WLFDLG

-1221 SGLVAI
+1221 SKLVAVPI
-1227 PERAG
+1227 RLG
-1232 ASGVDGAHHWW
+1232 QSGVTGTHLNR
-1243 IGVVRLA
+1243 IGSVRLA
-1250 LVVLG
+1250 LVVVGLG
-1255 LCAIGLVVVL
+1255 FIGLVVVL

-1270 TGSTTPFVFALV
+1270 TGSTTPFVFALL
-1282 VLALATAIRI
+1282 VLALATAVRI
-1292 VFSARRDAPQTVFAL
+1292 VFSSRPDAPQTVFAL

-1314 CVVIGV
+1314 CIVIGV
-1320 DIYRVE
+1320 DIYRIE
-1326 SDIDRQ
+1326 GDIERM

-1353 LWLLWHGRSGSL
+1353 LWRFWHGRSASL
-1365 DSLPKGKKVWLGCL
+1365 DALPRGKKVWLGCL

-1393 THDRLGVRFDTTVSL
+1393 THDRLGVRFDTTIPL
-1408 TLDGMAF
+1408 TLDGMAY
-1415 MRDGQEYADRRGPI
+1415 MQDGQQHSDRRGPI
-1429 DLTADYEAIRWI
+1429 DLSADYEAIRWI

-1466 IYTGLPNIVGWE
+1466 IYTGLPNIAGWE
-1478 WHQEQQRWNYRET
+1478 WHQEQQRLNYRET
-1491 VDQRIRQVARIY
+1491 VDQRIRQVALIY
-1503 NTQSPQEAL
+1503 NTPSTQEAL
-1512 DIMRKYDV
+1512 DIMRKYGV

-1542 TGLDGALEQV
+1542 AGLDGALEQV
-1552 YENRDVRVF
+1552 YENRDVRIF

>member
-7 QPPADDQNTGG
+7 QPPADEQDAGG
-18 VSRPFD
+18 SVRPFD

-30 AAGLAVILVVA
+30 ASALAVILVVA
-41 LSLRLYGI
+41 LALRLYGI
-49 SWHEGYD
+49 DWDEGYGHS
-56 YTPHPDERN
+56 PHPDERH
-65 IISLIEGLD
+65 IISLIEGIEF
-74 YPTLGDLGDLLD
+74 PTPGDLGDLLD

-96 FAYGSF
+96 FAYGNF
-102 PLYLLKIAHSLIP
+102 PLYLFKIVESLIP
-115 GDVYDVWTV
+115 DDVYDARTI

-196 GSLRDSV
+196 GRLRDSV

-234 MPALGA
+234 VPVLGA
-240 AEGDKNEASRRIA
+240 AGGDRNEASRRIGT
-253 VAFMGLLAAGCA
+253 AFMGLLAAGCA

-276 AIIDAPRFVADVT
+276 AIIDASRFVADVT

-315 HVRQLAA
+315 HVRQLAS

-342 RGMRFYYGLA
+342 RGMRFYHGLA
-352 YLVAGW
+352 YLVVGW
-358 FIPMGLLLVSTG
+358 LIPMGLLLISTG
-370 IVFIAAASMIA
+370 IVFIAVASMIA

-398 TVLLL
+398 TALLL

-426 ITPLLVL
+426 VAPLLVL
-433 FGAQMLFHLWEWAA
+433 FGAQMLFHLWEWAGG
-447 SYRRWL
+447 YRRWL
-453 RHVVATAMIAL
+453 RHAVAAGMVAL

-477 VYQVLHTAVRSS
+477 VYQTPHTAVRSS
-489 EWLNRNAPADS
+489 EWIKRNVPEGS

-511 PDMGRYDVPRLPVY
+511 PDLGRYDVPRLPVY
-525 ENDTPHKLDGMAA
+525 EPDTPRKLDRLAA
-538 DLARADYVLFYSNR
+538 ELVRGDHILFYSNR
-552 LYGAIT
+552 LYGTIT

-581 QLANVETTY
+581 LLANVETSY

-610 PKGQEPPPGLNINL
+610 PQGQEKPQGLNINL
-624 GYADESFSAYDH
+624 GYADESFSVYDH

-641 FENVEQLDA
+641 FENVERLDE
-650 DTIRERVL
+650 DTIRERIL
-658 DAAGDDPF
+658 DAVGDDPF
-666 GLEDLRVPTPTVPK
+666 GLESLGGVTQTVTK

-698 TWTDIVDPDGLG
+698 TWTDIVNPDGIA
-710 SRMPVVAWLVVMQL
+710 SRMPVLAWLVVMQL
-724 MALAIL
+724 MALAVL

-765 LQWMAFSFGSVLV
+765 LQWMAFSFGSVMV
-778 GIGAVALASCVA
+778 GVGGVALASCVA
-790 LAFTWSSFW
+790 LGFTWSSFR

-805 WRVIAICELVFIAAF
+805 WRVIAICEVVFIVAF

-875 GQFIVASFIHMTG
+875 GQFIVASFIHATG

-912 VVYNLAEAARVR
+912 VVYNLSEAARAH
-924 LPRRSARSAIDDDE
+924 LSRRQAREGPGDVPEKRNS
-938 VEDGHSH
+938 
-945 DNFGKDPNAFA
+945 AFA
-956 WSPVV
+956 WSPVI

-970 AVIGNLDGAIQSLD
+970 TVIGNLDGAIQSLENLWAF
-984 ILLRLFATVVG
+984 I
-995 KLYDVIRGSES
+995 
-1006 LLQVFPLSEPL
+1006 QSEPL
-1017 GEFNFWRSSRM
+1017 RGFDFWRSSRM
-1028 MPPDPPGHEITEF
+1028 MPPDPPGFEITEF

-1056 AMPFTLLVIGAAL
+1056 ALPFTVLVVGAAL

-1074 ARSTERVG
+1074 ARGKTGER
-1082 GRLAGMGWGLA
+1082 GRLAALGWGVG

-1099 VLGVVVGALRPLNT
+1099 VLGVAVGALRPLNT

-1131 VLRTGGVNLVV
+1131 VLRTGGVNL
-1142 IVEAAVKGLLIIL
+1142 IVLIEAAVKGVLIFL
-1155 IGFVVFLPYHVN
+1155 VGFVAFLPYHVN

-1172 SSIESTTNQT
+1172 SSIEATTNQT
-1182 VLWQFLL
+1182 VLWQFLV
-1189 IAGLFVFVIGS
+1189 ISGLFVFVIGS
-1200 FVVNESRS
+1200 FVVNESRG
-1208 WLFESG
+1208 WLLDLG
-1214 RIVWRPF
+1214 RIAWSPF
-1221 SGLVAI
+1221 AKLVEA
-1227 PERAG
+1227 PE
-1232 ASGVDGAHHWW
+1232 VDRTHRKWMTFT
-1243 IGVVRLA
+1243 RTA

-1255 LCAIGLVVVL
+1255 LGAIGLVVLL
-1265 KLVEI
+1265 KPVEI

-1282 VLALATAIRI
+1282 VLALATAVRI
-1292 VFSARRDAPQTVFAL
+1292 VFSPRLDAPQTVFAL

-1326 SDIDRQ
+1326 GDIDRM

-1353 LWLLWHGRSGSL
+1353 LWRLWHGRRGSL
-1365 DSLPKGKKVWLGCL
+1365 DSLPKWKKVWLACL
-1379 AVLLVCVSVYPVLG
+1379 GVLLVCVSVYPVLG
-1393 THDRLGVRFDTTVSL
+1393 TMDRLPIRFDTTIPL
-1408 TLDGMAF
+1408 TLDGMAY
-1415 MRDGQEYADRRGPI
+1415 MRDGQEYSDRRGTI

-1466 IYTGLPNIVGWE
+1466 IYTGLPNIAGWE
-1478 WHQEQQRWNYRET
+1478 WHQVQQRYNYRET
-1491 VDQRIRQVARIY
+1491 VPMRIAEVARIY
-1503 NTQSPQEAL
+1503 NTPSPQEAL
-1512 DIMRKYDV
+1512 DIMRKYGV
-1520 EYVYLGK
+1520 EYVYIGR

-1535 TGLAKFD
+1535 DGLTKFD
-1542 TGLDGALEQV
+1542 NGLDGALEEV
-1552 YENRDVRVF
+1552 YENRDVRIF

>member
-7 QPPADDQNTGG
+7 QPPAVESSESTAG
-18 VSRPFD
+18 RPFD
-24 RNSILA
+24 RTSILVA
-30 AAGLAVILVVA
+30 TTLVVILVVA

-49 SWHEGYD
+49 NWDEGYVHS
-56 YTPHPDERN
+56 PHPDERN
-65 IISLIEGLD
+65 IIFLIEGLEF
-74 YPTLGDLGDLLD
+74 PTPGDLGDLLD

-115 GDVYDVWTV
+115 GDVYDVSTV

-134 CVVFL
+134 FVVFL

-176 IVLGL
+176 IVLGF

-196 GSLRDSV
+196 GRLRDSV

-212 LATKVSMAPMY
+212 MSTKVSMAPMY

-240 AEGDKNEASRRIA
+240 AEGDRNEASRRIG

-276 AIIDAPRFVADVT
+276 AIIDASRFVTDVT

-342 RGMRFYYGLA
+342 RGMRFYYGII
-352 YLVAGW
+352 YLVVGW
-358 FIPMGLLLVSTG
+358 LIPMGLLLVSTG

-403 SWVVPYLLV
+403 SWIVPYLLV

-426 ITPLLVL
+426 VTPLLVL
-433 FGAQMLFHLWEWAA
+433 FGAQMLFHLWEWVA

-453 RHVVATAMIAL
+453 RHVVAAVMIAL
-464 VAVTGLYALAYTG
+464 VVVTGLYALAYMG
-477 VYQVLHTAVRSS
+477 IYQVPHTAIRSS
-489 EWLNRNAPADS
+489 EWLNQNATADS
-500 VILMEHWEEGL
+500 VILMEHWEEGI
-511 PDMGRYDVPRLPVY
+511 PDLGQYEVPRLPVY
-525 ENDTPHKLDGMAA
+525 ETDTPHKLDGLAA
-538 DLARADYVLFYSNR
+538 ELARADYILFYSNR
-552 LYGAIT
+552 LYGTIT

-581 QLANVETTY
+581 QLANVETAY

-602 YGRPGLPT
+602 YERPGLPT
-610 PKGQEPPPGLNINL
+610 PEGQETPPGLNFNL

-636 PKGLV
+636 PKGLI
-641 FENVEQLDA
+641 FENVERFDA
-650 DTIRERVL
+650 DTIRVRIL

-666 GLEDLRVPTPTVPK
+666 GVGEPVKPLAVDPK

-698 TWTDIVDPDGLG
+698 TWADIVNPDGIG
-710 SRMPVVAWLVVMQL
+710 SKMPVVAWLVVMQL

-730 PIALAV
+730 PVALAV

-745 LLAKLLGILV
+745 LLAKPLGILV
-755 VSLVAWMLAS
+755 VSLVAWTLAS
-765 LQWMAFSFGSVLV
+765 LQWMAFSFGAVV
-778 GIGAVALASCVA
+778 IGIGAVALASCVA
-790 LAFTWSSFW
+790 LVFTWSSFW

-805 WRVIAICELVFIAAF
+805 WRVIAICELVFIVAF

-912 VVYNLAEAARVR
+912 VVYNLAEAARAKLSQRPAHRV
-924 LPRRSARSAIDDDE
+924 PDE
-938 VEDGHSH
+938 PSLKGAS
-945 DNFGKDPNAFA
+945 AFA
-956 WSPVV
+956 WSPVL

-970 AVIGNLDGAIQSLD
+970 TVIGNLDGAIQSLENLFSF
-984 ILLRLFATVVG
+984 LLN
-995 KLYDVIRGSES
+995 
-1006 LLQVFPLSEPL
+1006 EPL
-1017 GEFNFWRSSRM
+1017 REFDFWRSSRL
-1028 MPPDPPGHEITEF
+1028 MPPDPPGNEITEF

-1056 AMPFTLLVIGAAL
+1056 ALPFTILVVGVAL

-1074 ARSTERVG
+1074 ARDPERG
-1082 GRLAGMGWGLA
+1082 SGRLAGMGWGMT
-1093 DFAQVA
+1093 DVVQVA
-1099 VLGVVVGALRPLNT
+1099 VLGVAVGALRPLNT

-1131 VLRTGGVNLVV
+1131 VLRNGGLNLPVMF
-1142 IVEAAVKGLLIIL
+1142 EAAVKGVLIFL
-1155 IGFVVFLPYHVN
+1155 IGFLVFLPYHVN

-1172 SSIESTTNQT
+1172 SSIEGTTNQT

-1200 FVVNESRS
+1200 FVVTESRS
-1208 WLFESG
+1208 WLFDLG

-1221 SGLVAI
+1221 SKLVAVPI
-1227 PERAG
+1227 RLG
-1232 ASGVDGAHHWW
+1232 QSGVTDTHLSR
-1243 IGVVRLA
+1243 IGSVRLT

-1255 LCAIGLVVVL
+1255 LCLIGLVVVL
-1265 KLVEI
+1265 KLVET

-1282 VLALATAIRI
+1282 VLALATAVRI
-1292 VFSARRDAPQTVFAL
+1292 VFSSRPDAPQTVFAL

-1314 CVVIGV
+1314 CIVIGV
-1320 DIYRVE
+1320 DIYRIE
-1326 SDIDRQ
+1326 GDIERM

-1353 LWLLWHGRSGSL
+1353 LWRFWHGRSAAL
-1365 DSLPKGKKVWLGCL
+1365 EALPKWKKVWLGCL
-1379 AVLLVCVSVYPVLG
+1379 GVLLVCVSVYPVLG
-1393 THDRLGVRFDTTVSL
+1393 THHRLGVRFDTTIPL
-1408 TLDGMAF
+1408 TLDGMAY
-1415 MRDGQEYADRRGPI
+1415 MQDGQRHVDQRGTI
-1429 DLTADYEAIRWI
+1429 DLSADYEAIRWI

-1478 WHQEQQRWNYRET
+1478 WHQEQQRLNYRET
-1491 VDQRIRQVARIY
+1491 VDQRIRQVALIY
-1503 NTQSPQEAL
+1503 NTPSPQEAL
-1512 DIMRKYDV
+1512 DIMRKYGV

-1552 YENRDVRVF
+1552 YENRDVRIF

>member
-18 VSRPFD
+18 VRRRFD
-24 RNSILA
+24 RNSILVA
-30 AAGLAVILVVA
+30 SALAVILVVA
-41 LSLRLYGI
+41 LALRLYGI
-49 SWHEGYD
+49 DWDEGYGHS
-56 YTPHPDERN
+56 PHPDERN
-65 IISLIEGLD
+65 VISLIEGIDFPSPGELD
-74 YPTLGDLGDLLD
+74 ALLD
-86 AERSP
+86 AESSP
-91 WNPGQ
+91 WNPGR

-102 PLYLLKIAHSLIP
+102 PLYLFKIAHSLIP
-115 GDVYDVWTV
+115 TDVYDVRTI
-124 GRGISALADV
+124 GRGMSALADV
-134 CVVFL
+134 GVVFL

-196 GSLRDSV
+196 GRMRDSV

-223 LALAMAHLLYV
+223 LALAMAHLLYIV
-234 MPALGA
+234 PVLGA
-240 AEGDKNEASRRIA
+240 AEGDRNEASRRIG
-253 VAFMGLLAAGCA
+253 VAFTGLLAAGCA

-276 AIIDAPRFVADVT
+276 AIIDVSRFVADIT

-342 RGMRFYYGLA
+342 RGMRFYYGLV
-352 YLVAGW
+352 YLVVGW
-358 FIPMGLLLVSTG
+358 LIPMGLLLISTG

-426 ITPLLVL
+426 VTPLLIL
-433 FGAQMLFHLWEWAA
+433 FGAQMLFHLWQMAA

-453 RHVVATAMIAL
+453 RHVAAAAMIAL

-489 EWLNRNAPADS
+489 EWLNQNAPADS
-500 VILMEHWEEGL
+500 VILMEHWEEGI
-511 PDMGRYDVPRLPVY
+511 PDMGRYEVPRLPVY
-525 ENDTPHKLDGMAA
+525 ENDTPHKLDGLAA
-538 DLARADYVLFYSNR
+538 DLARADYILFYSNR
-552 LYGAIT
+552 LYGTIT

-567 SAYYRLLFGGELGY
+567 SAYYWLLFGGELGY
-581 QLANVETTY
+581 RLANVETSY

-610 PKGQEPPPGLNINL
+610 PQGQEKPPGLNINL

-641 FENVEQLDA
+641 FENVERLDV
-650 DTIRERVL
+650 DTIRERIL

-666 GLEDLRVPTPTVPK
+666 GLEDFSASNLTAPK
-680 PVGLLLSED
+680 TVGLLLSED
-689 DLRAQRAGG
+689 DLSAQRAGG
-698 TWTDIVDPDGLG
+698 TWTDIVNPDGIA

-724 MALAIL
+724 MALAVL
-730 PIALAV
+730 PIAFAV

-765 LQWMAFSFGSVLV
+765 LQWMAFSFGAVLV
-778 GIGAVALASCVA
+778 GIGVVGLASCVV
-790 LAFTWSSFW
+790 LTFTWSSFC

-875 GQFIVASFIHMTG
+875 GQFIVASFIHATG

-912 VVYNLAEAARVR
+912 VVYNLAEAARAK
-924 LPRRSARSAIDDDE
+924 LSPRPVHRVPEESSSKGASAI
-938 VEDGHSH
+938 
-945 DNFGKDPNAFA
+945 A
-956 WSPVV
+956 WSPVL
-961 AGVAAALFV
+961 AGLAAALFV
-970 AVIGNLDGAIQSLD
+970 TVIGNLDSAIQSLENMFSF
-984 ILLRLFATVVG
+984 LMN
-995 KLYDVIRGSES
+995 
-1006 LLQVFPLSEPL
+1006 EPL
-1017 GEFNFWRSSRM
+1017 RGFDFWRSSRM
-1028 MPPDPPGHEITEF
+1028 MPPDPPGNEITEF

-1056 AMPFTLLVIGAAL
+1056 AMPFTVLVIGAAL

-1074 ARSTERVG
+1074 ARNTVREN
-1082 GRLAGMGWGLA
+1082 GRLARMGWGIA
-1093 DFAQVA
+1093 DIAQVA
-1099 VLGVVVGALRPLNT
+1099 VLGVAVGALRPLNT

-1131 VLRTGGVNLVV
+1131 VLRTGGVNLLV
-1142 IVEAAVKGLLIIL
+1142 IVEAAIKGVLIFL
-1155 IGFVVFLPYHVN
+1155 IGIVVFLPYHVN

-1172 SSIESTTNQT
+1172 SNIEATTNQT

-1200 FVVNESRS
+1200 FVVNESRG
-1208 WLFESG
+1208 WLTDLG

-1221 SGLVAI
+1221 SKLVEV
-1227 PERAG
+1227 PERTG
-1232 ASGVDGAHHWW
+1232 ASNVARTHREW

-1255 LCAIGLVVVL
+1255 LGAIGLVVVL

-1282 VLALATAIRI
+1282 VLALATAVRTM
-1292 VFSARRDAPQTVFAL
+1292 FSMRQDAPQTVYSL

-1326 SDIDRQ
+1326 GDIDRM

-1340 QVWVLLALASAYM
+1340 QIWVLLALASAYM
-1353 LWLLWHGRSGSL
+1353 LWRLWHRRSGSL
-1365 DSLPKGKKVWLGCL
+1365 DSLPNWKKIWLGCL
-1379 AVLLVCVSVYPVLG
+1379 GVLLVCVSVYPVLG
-1393 THDRLGVRFDTTVSL
+1393 THDRLGVRFDTAIPL
-1408 TLDGMAF
+1408 TLDGMAY
-1415 MRDGQEYADRRGPI
+1415 MRDGQLHSDQRGTI

-1441 QQNVEGSPVML
+1441 QQNVEGSPVIL
-1452 EGVTPTYRWGGRVS
+1452 EAVTPTYRWGGRIS

-1478 WHQEQQRWNYRET
+1478 WHQEQQRLNYRET
-1491 VDQRIRQVARIY
+1491 VDQRIREVARIY
-1503 NTQSPQEAL
+1503 NTPSPQEAL

-1520 EYVYLGK
+1520 EYVYLGR
-1527 VERLYYDP
+1527 VEQLYYDP

>member
-7 QPPADDQNTGG
+7 PPAADEQNMGG
-18 VSRPFD
+18 VRRPFD

-30 AAGLAVILVVA
+30 ASALAVILVVA
-41 LSLRLYGI
+41 LALRLYGI
-49 SWHEGYD
+49 GWDEGYG
-56 YTPHPDERN
+56 YSPHPDERN
-65 IISLIEGLD
+65 VISLIEGLEF
-74 YPTLGDLGDLLD
+74 PTLGNLGDLLD
-86 AERSP
+86 AARSP
-91 WNPGQ
+91 WNPGR

-102 PLYLLKIAHSLIP
+102 PLYVLKIAHSIIP
-115 GDVYDVWTV
+115 GDVYDVRAV
-124 GRGISALADV
+124 GRGLSALADV

-176 IVLGL
+176 IALGL
-181 TTIAALYFMHRVAVG
+181 TAIAALYFMHRVAVG
-196 GSLRDSV
+196 GRLRDSV

-234 MPALGA
+234 LPVLGA
-240 AEGDKNEASRRIA
+240 GEGDKNEASGRIA
-253 VAFMGLLAAGCA
+253 VAIMGLLAAGCA

-276 AIIDAPRFVADVT
+276 AIIDASRFVADIT

-315 HVRQLAA
+315 HARQLAA
-322 FGLGWPLGVVA
+322 FGFGWPLGVVA

-342 RGMRFYYGLA
+342 RGMKFYHGLA
-352 YLVAGW
+352 YLIVGW
-358 FIPMGLLLVSTG
+358 LIPMGLLLISTG

-381 FAALVAT
+381 FAALIAT

-403 SWVVPYLLV
+403 SWLVPYLLV

-426 ITPLLVL
+426 VTPLLAL
-433 FGAQMLFHLWEWAA
+433 FGAQMLFHLWEWAGG
-447 SYRRWL
+447 YRRWL
-453 RHVVATAMIAL
+453 RHAVTAVMVAL
-464 VAVTGLYALAYTG
+464 VAVTGLYALAYLG
-477 VYQVLHTAVRSS
+477 VYQAPHTAVRSS
-489 EWLNRNAPADS
+489 EWINRNVPKGS
-500 VILMEHWEEGL
+500 VILMEHWEEGV
-511 PDMGRYDVPRLPVY
+511 PDLGRYEVPRLPVY
-525 ENDTPHKLDGMAA
+525 ENDTPHKLDGMAD

-552 LYGAIT
+552 LYGTIA

-567 SAYYRLLFGGELGY
+567 SAYYRQLFGGELGY
-581 QLANVETTY
+581 LLANVETSY

-610 PKGQEPPPGLNINL
+610 PEGQETPLGLNVNL
-624 GYADESFSAYDH
+624 GYADESFSVYDH

-641 FENVEQLDA
+641 FENVERLGA
-650 DTIRERVL
+650 DTIRERIL

-666 GLEDLRVPTPTVPK
+666 GFGETDRPSTVDPK

-698 TWTDIVDPDGLG
+698 TWTDIVNPDGIA
-710 SRMPVVAWLVVMQL
+710 SRMPVLAWLVVMQL

-755 VSLVAWMLAS
+755 VSLVAWLLAS

-778 GIGAVALASCVA
+778 GVGAVALASCVV
-790 LAFTWSSFW
+790 LPFTWLSFL

-805 WRVIAICELVFIAAF
+805 WRVIAVCEVVFIVAF

-825 VRMANPDLWHQWQGG
+825 LRMANPDLWHPWQGG

-875 GQFIVASFIHMTG
+875 GQFIVASFIHATG

-912 VVYNLAEAARVR
+912 VVYNLAEAARTKLSKRPAHPV
-924 LPRRSARSAIDDDE
+924 P
-938 VEDGHSH
+938 DGPSSK
-945 DNFGKDPNAFA
+945 GAGAFA
-956 WSPVV
+956 WSPVL

-970 AVIGNLDGAIQSLD
+970 AVIGNLDGAIQSIENLWAF
-984 ILLRLFATVVG
+984 I
-995 KLYDVIRGSES
+995 
-1006 LLQVFPLSEPL
+1006 QNEPL
-1017 GEFNFWRSSRM
+1017 RGFDFWRSSRM
-1028 MPPDPPGHEITEF
+1028 MPPDPPGNEITEF
-1041 PFFTF
+1041 PYFTF

-1056 AMPFTLLVIGAAL
+1056 ALPFTVLVIGAAL

-1074 ARSTERVG
+1074 ARSSERG
-1082 GRLAGMGWGLA
+1082 SGRLTGMGWGLT

-1099 VLGVVVGALRPLNT
+1099 VLGVAAGALRPLNT

-1131 VLRTGGVNLVV
+1131 VLRTGGLNLVV
-1142 IVEAAVKGLLIIL
+1142 MVEAGVKAVLIFV
-1155 IGFVVFLPYHVN
+1155 IGFVVFLPYHLN

-1172 SSIESTTNQT
+1172 SGIEATTNQT
-1182 VLWQFLL
+1182 ALWQFLL
-1189 IAGLFVFVIGS
+1189 IAGMFVFVIGS
-1200 FVVNESRS
+1200 FVVNESRG
-1208 WLFESG
+1208 WLLDLG
-1214 RIVWRPF
+1214 RIVWSPF
-1221 SGLVAI
+1221 SKLVEA
-1227 PERAG
+1227 PEQTEASDAALTHRKRIG
-1232 ASGVDGAHHWW
+1232 A
-1243 IGVVRLA
+1243 VRIA
-1250 LVVLG
+1250 FVALG
-1255 LCAIGLVVVL
+1255 LCAIGLVAAL

-1270 TGSTTPFVFALV
+1270 TGSTAPFVFALV
-1282 VLALATAIRI
+1282 VLALAMAVRI
-1292 VFSARRDAPQTVFAL
+1292 VFSSRMDAPQTVFAL

-1320 DIYRVE
+1320 DVYRVE
-1326 SDIDRQ
+1326 GDIDRM

-1353 LWLLWHGRSGSL
+1353 LWRLWYGRSGSP
-1365 DSLPKGKKVWLGCL
+1365 DSLPKWKKVWLGGL
-1379 AVLLVCVSVYPVLG
+1379 GVLVVCVSVYPVLG
-1393 THDRLGVRFDTTVSL
+1393 TMDRLPVRFDTTIPL
-1408 TLDGMAF
+1408 TLDGMAY
-1415 MRDGQEYADRRGPI
+1415 MRDGQEYSDRRGTV

-1466 IYTGLPNIVGWE
+1466 IYTGLPNIAGWE
-1478 WHQEQQRWNYRET
+1478 WHQQQQRWNYRET
-1491 VDQRIRQVARIY
+1491 VPTRIAEVARIY
-1503 NTQSPQEAL
+1503 NALSTQEAL

-1527 VERLYYDP
+1527 IERLYYDP
-1535 TGLAKFD
+1535 DGLAKFD
-1542 TGLDGALEQV
+1542 NGLDGALEEV
-1552 YENRDVRVF
+1552 YENRDVRIF
-1561 RVRE
+1561 RVQE

>member
-7 QPPADDQNTGG
+7 QPPAAAKGTGE
-18 VSRPFD
+18 VSRLFD
-24 RNSILA
+24 RNSVLA

-41 LSLRLYGI
+41 LALRLYGI
-49 SWHEGYD
+49 GWDEGYGHS
-56 YTPHPDERN
+56 PHPDERN
-65 IISLIEGLD
+65 VISLIEGID
-74 YPTLGDLGDLLD
+74 YPSPGDLGALLD

-91 WNPGQ
+91 WNPGR

-102 PLYLLKIAHSLIP
+102 PLYLFKIAHSIIP
-115 GDVYDVWTV
+115 DDVYDVRTI
-124 GRGISALADV
+124 GRGLSALADV

-150 RQGLLAAALVSLAV
+150 RQGLLAAALLSLAV

-176 IVLGL
+176 IMLGL

-196 GSLRDSV
+196 GRMRDSV

-223 LALAMAHLLYV
+223 LALAMAHLIYV
-234 MPALGA
+234 VPVLGA
-240 AEGDKNEASRRIA
+240 AEGNGNEASRRIG
-253 VAFMGLLAAGCA
+253 VAFTGLLAAGCA

-276 AIIDAPRFVADVT
+276 AIIDASRFVADIT

-315 HVRQLAA
+315 HVRQMAA

-342 RGMRFYYGLA
+342 RGMRFYHGLI
-352 YLVAGW
+352 YLVVGW
-358 FIPMGLLLVSTG
+358 LIPMGLLLISTD

-403 SWVVPYLLV
+403 TWVIPYLLV

-426 ITPLLVL
+426 VTPLLVL
-433 FGAQMLFHLWEWAA
+433 FGAQMLFHLWEWAGG
-447 SYRRWL
+447 YRRWL
-453 RHVVATAMIAL
+453 RHVVAAGMIAL
-464 VAVTGLYALAYTG
+464 VALTGLYALAYTG

-489 EWLNRNAPADS
+489 EWIKRNAPEDS

-511 PDMGRYDVPRLPVY
+511 PDLGRYEVPRLPVY

-538 DLARADYVLFYSNR
+538 ELARADYVLFYSNR
-552 LYGAIT
+552 LYGTIT
-558 RLPERYPVT
+558 RLPERYPIT
-567 SAYYRLLFGGELGY
+567 SAYYLQLFGGELGY
-581 QLANVETTY
+581 RLANVETSY
-590 PNLAGVTLVDDT
+590 PNIAGVTLVDDT

-610 PKGQEPPPGLNINL
+610 PEGQEKPPGLNINL

-641 FENVEQLDA
+641 FENVERFDA
-650 DTIRERVL
+650 DTIRDRIL
-658 DAAGDDPF
+658 DAVGADLFRLDP
-666 GLEDLRVPTPTVPK
+666 GGVAVTVTSK
-680 PVGLLLSED
+680 KVGLLLSED

-698 TWTDIVDPDGLG
+698 TWTDIVDPDGIA
-710 SRMPVVAWLVVMQL
+710 SKIPVVAWLVVMQL

-730 PIALAV
+730 PIALTV

-755 VSLVAWMLAS
+755 VSLLAWMLAS
-765 LQWMAFSFGSVLV
+765 LQWMAFSFESVMV
-778 GIGAVALASCVA
+778 GLGVVALASCVV
-790 LAFTWSSFW
+790 LGFTWSSFW
-799 SFFRER
+799 SFIRER
-805 WRVIAICELVFIAAF
+805 WRVIAICEVVFIVAF

-825 VRMANPDLWHQWQGG
+825 LRMANPDLWHQWQGG

-867 GYLNYYYW
+867 GFLNYYYW

-894 VNLAVPM
+894 ANLAVPM

-912 VVYNLAEAARVR
+912 VVYNLAEAARAG
-924 LPRRSARSAIDDDE
+924 LSRRKARDGL
-938 VEDGHSH
+938 EDASE
-945 DNFGKDPNAFA
+945 KDASAFA

-970 AVIGNLDGAIQSLD
+970 TVIGNLDGAIQSLENLWAF
-984 ILLRLFATVVG
+984 IQT
-995 KLYDVIRGSES
+995 
-1006 LLQVFPLSEPL
+1006 EPL
-1017 GEFNFWRSSRM
+1017 REFDFWRSSRM
-1028 MPPDPPGHEITEF
+1028 MPPDPPGFEITEF

-1056 AMPFTLLVIGAAL
+1056 ALPFTVLVVGAAL

-1074 ARSTERVG
+1074 GRGSERIS
-1082 GRLAGMGWGLA
+1082 GRFAGMGWGIT

-1131 VLRTGGVNLVV
+1131 VLRTGGVNL
-1142 IVEAAVKGLLIIL
+1142 IVLIEAAIKGVLIFL
-1155 IGFVVFLPYHVN
+1155 VGFVVFLPYHLN

-1172 SSIESTTNQT
+1172 SSLEATTNQT

-1200 FVVNESRS
+1200 FVVNESRG
-1208 WLFESG
+1208 WLLDPV
-1214 RIVWRPF
+1214 RMVWRPF
-1221 SGLVAI
+1221 SKLVDA
-1227 PERAG
+1227 PERTG
-1232 ASGVDGAHHWW
+1232 ASDVDGAHHRW
-1243 IGVVRLA
+1243 IGVARIA

-1255 LCAIGLVVVL
+1255 LCLIGLVVVL

-1282 VLALATAIRI
+1282 VLALATAVRI
-1292 VFSARRDAPQTVFAL
+1292 VFSARRDAPQTVFAI

-1320 DIYRVE
+1320 DTYRVE

-1353 LWLLWHGRSGSL
+1353 LWRLWHGRSAAL
-1365 DSLPKGKKVWLGCL
+1365 EALPKWKKTWLGCL
-1379 AVLLVCVSVYPVLG
+1379 GVLLVCVSVYPVLG
-1393 THDRLGVRFDTTVSL
+1393 THDRLGVRFDTTIPL
-1408 TLDGMAF
+1408 TLYGMEY
-1415 MRDGQEYADRRGPI
+1415 MRDVQEYSDQRGTI
-1429 DLTADYEAIRWI
+1429 DLSADYEAIRWI

-1452 EGVTPTYRWGGRVS
+1452 EGVTPTYRWGGRIS

-1503 NTQSPQEAL
+1503 NSLTSQEAL
-1512 DIMRKYDV
+1512 EIMRMYDV
-1520 EYVYLGK
+1520 EYVYLGR
-1527 VERLYYDP
+1527 VEQLYYNP
-1535 TGLAKFD
+1535 TGLEKFD
-1542 TGLDGALEQV
+1542 NGLDGALEQV